1 MKGGF
6 GKFLTFILGLVVGV
20 LLVGGTIA
28 GVVYYAVAAV
38 SVNDVENY
46 TKQEFT
52 FIDKD
57 AEIRNKS
64 ILDIY
69 DMVKGGNIKETTVS
83 DAKRIF
89 GIDIIK
95 ILENSLE
102 ITVDDKSREM
112 LDAMKVADV
121 FKDNNLKVVL
131 NCFTLGDVLKKADID
146 TTSGLASKPIVQ
158 EHISEPVIDGFNA
171 LLKSLEINEMTIAE
185 MQYLLGVSFGA
196 GGVLDT
202 VANVKI
208 GDLNSAINNIKLEDV
223 LPDFDRDFYAEW
235 DYQNN
240 TAVLYRRSRAQFSP
254 KTLIAANGTSECFE
268 YVSNDK
274 KVSGETYYLLDADAG
289 TIKVS
294 DDGNWKLKAGAEL
307 PYFKNRYDKSG
318 NQNRFGI
325 AYVVPEDSH
334 GMTVTERYDADYST
348 KNESGLFY
356 YEYDFVT
363 ATEAGVEYFYRVGAA
378 VRTKIQDATGTEP
391 AKYAEIIEWRGYVET
406 TKADYFEAEPWKTY
420 GYSRDGKVTDEEL
433 REHPSTDSLARY
445 ALVHVGKSEPVL
457 KALADETLNTLD
469 GAIGDMKLGQVIE
482 ITDDSADILKKLKDS
497 KISEI
502 DKDVKNVK
510 VGDIMKVVSDTTAEK
525 ATDGAYI
532 ALPALSAGKEYSGTF
547 ITAKYRDKTVDE
559 DKTVFL
565 VKYKDG
571 LTGFGDRYNIT
582 EKASNRVVVELAK
595 KTIGELQTV
604 GIDDLINTARLSD
617 VMDIDGDVFVSGDDF
632 LSIPKEFVLDVDAKN
647 ENGFFRLAAK
657 GEKAEYK
664 RVYEGDG
671 NAVVKKLST
680 IGVNNIAARMD
691 AVVNSTLLKEVVKV
705 KERYK
710 LRVAT
715 AADTGRKKYISLT
728 DVYVDPVYEAT
739 EYAGTFNVGY
749 VDTDPDTDIKFVRA
763 RGTIEAGVTQY
774 VIVDKASS
782 GVLVGLQDKTIGTL
796 STGVDEV
803 VNGATLSDVLEI
815 DGKVYVKATG
825 FDAAVATSYDKIG
838 QHVAYYKDGN
848 LFLEAGYVR
857 NNNGDYVYLDK
868 EQDGTPVNDHI
879 KFGTLYNEHGVA
891 EANGAYFKYNGNLYK
906 LSDYKRYKFDGET
919 ATVYYACIYNG
930 ESDKILSKMATM
942 TVKDLADSGTMD
954 KIVKDMRIGDVMELN
969 DKNSVLY
976 GLGNSKIS
984 SIEAEVSDKIKVA
997 TLRDLNKWGNLGLK
1011 ETDDELKKK
1020 VYYNGATIEVGD
1032 MKAVEFL
1039 IFAIKALPTL

>member
-102 ITVDDKSREM
+102 ITVDDKSRET
-112 LDAMKVADV
+112 LGALKVADV
-121 FKDNNLKVVL
+121 FKDDNLKVVL
-131 NCFTLGDVLKKADID
+131 NCFTLGDVLKKTGID
-146 TTSGLASKPIVQ
+146 TTTGLASKPIVQ

-171 LLKSLEINEMTIAE
+171 LLKSLELNEMTIAE

-208 GDLNSAINNIKLEDV
+208 GDLNSAINNIKFEDV
-223 LPDFDRDFYAEW
+223 LPDFDRDLYTEW

-240 TAVLYRRSRAQFSP
+240 TAVLYRRSRAQFP
-254 KTLIAANGTSECFE
+254 QKTLIAANGTSEYFE

-294 DDGNWKLKAGAEL
+294 DAGNWKLKAGAEL

-363 ATEAGVEYFYRVGAA
+363 ATEAGIEYFYRVGAA

-406 TKADYFEAEPWKTY
+406 TKTDYFEAEPWKTY

-433 REHPSTDSLARY
+433 TEYSSTDSLVRY
-445 ALVHVGKSEPVL
+445 ALMHVGKSEPVL

-510 VGDIMKVVSDTTAEK
+510 VGDIMKVVSVTTAEK
-525 ATDGAYI
+525 ATDGEYI
-532 ALPALSAGKEYSGTF
+532 ALPALSAGKEYKGTF
-547 ITAKYRDKTVDE
+547 ITAKDGDKTVY
-559 DKTVFL
+559 L

-571 LTGFGDRYNIT
+571 LAGFGDRYNIT
-582 EKASNRVVVELAK
+582 EKASNGVVVALAD
-595 KTIGELQTV
+595 KTIGELQTA
-604 GIDDLINTARLSD
+604 GIDDLVNAARLSD
-617 VMDIDGDVFVSGDDF
+617 VMDVDGDVFV
-632 LSIPKEFVLDVDAKN
+632 LDSTADAKFILDEDANN
-647 ENGFFRLAAK
+647 ENGFFRLAAA
-657 GEKAEYK
+657 GETAEYK

-671 NAVVKKLST
+671 NAVIKKLST

-691 AVVNSTLLKEVVKV
+691 DVVNSTLLKEVVEV

-710 LRVAT
+710 LKVAT
-715 AADTGRKKYISLT
+715 AADIGNTSVRKYISLA
-728 DVYVDPVYEAT
+728 DVYAAPD
-739 EYAGTFNVGY
+739 YAGTFNVGY
-749 VDTDPDTDIKFVRA
+749 VETDPDTDIKFVRA
-763 RGTIEAGVTQY
+763 RGTIEASVTQY

-803 VNGATLSDVLEI
+803 VNRATLSDVLEI
-815 DGKVYVKATG
+815 DGKVYVKATD
-825 FDAAVATSYDKIG
+825 FDAAVATSYEKIG

-857 NNNGDYVYLDK
+857 NNNGDYVLLSSGYYKPTARFDK
-868 EQDGTPVNDHI
+868 TGGSYTSSPDGEWFQI
-879 KFGTLYNEHGVA
+879 GTEWHNM
-891 EANGAYFKYNGNLYK
+891 N
-906 LSDYKRYKFDGET
+906 DYKRFKFDGET
-919 ATVYYACIYNG
+919 ASGYYACIYDG

-969 DKNSVLY
+969 YKNSVLY

-984 SIEAEVSDKIKVA
+984 SIEAEVSDKIKDA

-1020 VYYNGATIEVGD
+1020 VYYNGATIEVGN

-1039 IFAIKALPTL
+1039 ILAIKALPPTL

>member
-102 ITVDDKSREM
+102 ITVDDKSRET
-112 LDAMKVADV
+112 LGALKVADV
-121 FKDNNLKVVL
+121 FKDDNLKVVL
-131 NCFTLGDVLKKADID
+131 NCFTLGDVLKKTGID
-146 TTSGLASKPIVQ
+146 TTTGLASKPIVQ

-208 GDLNSAINNIKLEDV
+208 GDLNSAINNIKFEDV
-223 LPDFDRDFYAEW
+223 LPDFDRDLYTEW

-240 TAVLYRRSRAQFSP
+240 TAVLYRRSRAQFP
-254 KTLIAANGTSECFE
+254 QKTLIAANGTSEYFE

-294 DDGNWKLKAGAEL
+294 DAGNWKLKAGAEL

-406 TKADYFEAEPWKTY
+406 TKADYFAAEPWKTY

-433 REHPSTDSLARY
+433 QEHPSTDSLARY
-445 ALVHVGKSEPVL
+445 ALMHVGKSEPVL

-510 VGDIMKVVSDTTAEK
+510 VGDIMKVVSVTTAEK
-525 ATDGAYI
+525 ATDGEYI
-532 ALPALSAGKEYSGTF
+532 ALPALSAGKEYKGTF
-547 ITAKYRDKTVDE
+547 ITAKDGDKTVY
-559 DKTVFL
+559 L

-571 LTGFGDRYNIT
+571 LAGFGDRYNIT
-582 EKASNRVVVELAK
+582 EKASNGVVVALAD
-595 KTIGELQTV
+595 KTIGELQTA
-604 GIDDLINTARLSD
+604 GIDDLVNTARLSD
-617 VMDIDGDVFVSGDDF
+617 VMDVDGDVFV
-632 LSIPKEFVLDVDAKN
+632 LDSTADAKFILDEDAHG
-647 ENGFFRLAAK
+647 ENGFFRLAAA
-657 GEKAEYK
+657 GETAEYK

-691 AVVNSTLLKEVVKV
+691 DVVNSTLLKEVVEV

-710 LRVAT
+710 LKVAT
-715 AADTGRKKYISLT
+715 AADIGNTSVRKYISLA
-728 DVYVDPVYEAT
+728 DVYAAP

-749 VDTDPDTDIKFVRA
+749 VETDPDTDIKFVRA
-763 RGTIEAGVTQY
+763 TGTIAASVTQY

-815 DGKVYVKATG
+815 DGKVYVKAAD
-825 FDAAVATSYDKIG
+825 FDAAVALSHDKIG

-857 NNNGDYVYLDK
+857 NNNGDYVLLSSGYYKPTARFDK
-868 EQDGTPVNDHI
+868 TGESYTSSPDGEWFQI
-879 KFGTLYNEHGVA
+879 GTEWHNM
-891 EANGAYFKYNGNLYK
+891 N
-906 LSDYKRYKFDGET
+906 DYKRFKFDGET
-919 ATVYYACIYNG
+919 ASGYYACIYDG

-969 DKNSVLY
+969 DTNSILY

-997 TLRDLNKWGNLGLK
+997 TLRELNTWGNLGLT
-1011 ETDDELKKK
+1011 EEELNKTVTGTTKK
-1020 VYYNGATIEVGD
+1020 VGD
-1032 MKAVEFL
+1032 MKAAEFL
-1039 IFAIKALPTL
+1039 KLAIQFATNP

>member
-69 DMVKGGNIKETTVS
+69 DMMKGGNIKETTVS

-102 ITVDDKSREM
+102 ITVDDKSRET
-112 LDAMKVADV
+112 LGAMKVADV

-131 NCFTLGDVLKKADID
+131 NCFTLGDVLKKTGID

-208 GDLNSAINNIKLEDV
+208 GDLNSAINNIKFEDV

-240 TAVLYRRSRAQFSP
+240 TAVLYRRSRAQFP
-254 KTLIAANGTSECFE
+254 QKTLIAANGTSEYFE

-510 VGDIMKVVSDTTAEK
+510 VGDIMKVVSVTTAEK

-532 ALPALSAGKEYSGTF
+532 ALPTLSEGKEYKGTF
-547 ITAKYRDKTVDE
+547 ITAKDGDKTVY
-559 DKTVFL
+559 L

-571 LTGFGDRYNIT
+571 LAWVGDRYNIT
-582 EKASNRVVVELAK
+582 EKASNGVVVALAD
-595 KTIGELQTV
+595 KTIGELQTA
-604 GIDDLINTARLSD
+604 GIDDLVNAARLSD
-617 VMDIDGDVFVSGDDF
+617 VMDVDGDVFV
-632 LSIPKEFVLDVDAKN
+632 LDSTADAKFILDLDAHG
-647 ENGFFRLAAK
+647 ENGFFRLAAA
-657 GEKAEYK
+657 GETAEYK

-671 NAVVKKLST
+671 NAVIKKLST

-691 AVVNSTLLKEVVKV
+691 NVVNSTLLKEVVEV

-715 AADTGRKKYISLT
+715 AADIGDISVRKYISLA
-728 DVYVDPVYEAT
+728 DVYEAP

-749 VDTDPDTDIKFVRA
+749 VETDPDTDIKFVRA
-763 RGTIEAGVTQY
+763 TGTIAASVTQY

-815 DGKVYVKATG
+815 DGRVYVKANNY
-825 FDAAVATSYDKIG
+825 AEAVANSVTG
-838 QHVAYYKDGN
+838 TAYYKDGN

-857 NNNGDYVYLDK
+857 NNNGDYVLLSSGYYK
-868 EQDGTPVNDHI
+868 PTSRFNKTGESYTSSSDGEWFQI
-879 KFGTLYNEHGVA
+879 GTEWHNM
-891 EANGAYFKYNGNLYK
+891 N
-906 LSDYKRYKFDGET
+906 DYKRYKFDGET
-919 ATVYYACIYNG
+919 ATVYYACIYEG

-942 TVKDLADSGTMD
+942 TVKDLADGGTMD

-969 DKNSVLY
+969 DTNSILY
-976 GLGNSKIS
+976 ELGNSKIS

>member
-102 ITVDDKSREM
+102 ITVDDKSRET
-112 LDAMKVADV
+112 LGAMKVADV

-131 NCFTLGDVLKKADID
+131 NCFTLGDVLKKTGID
-146 TTSGLASKPIVQ
+146 TTTGLASKPIVQ

-208 GDLNSAINNIKLEDV
+208 GDLNSAINNIKFEDV

-240 TAVLYRRSRAQFSP
+240 TAVLYRRSRAQFP
-254 KTLIAANGTSECFE
+254 QKTLIAANGTSEYFE

-294 DDGNWKLKAGAEL
+294 DAGNWKLKAGAEL

-318 NQNRFGI
+318 NQNRFGTE
-325 AYVVPEDSH
+325 YVVPEDSH

-433 REHPSTDSLARY
+433 REYPSTDSLARY

-510 VGDIMKVVSDTTAEK
+510 VGDIMKVVSVTTAEK

-532 ALPALSAGKEYSGTF
+532 ALPALSAGKEYKGTF
-547 ITAKYRDKTVDE
+547 ITAKDGDKTVY
-559 DKTVFL
+559 L

-571 LTGFGDRYNIT
+571 LIGFGDRYHIT
-582 EKASNRVVVELAK
+582 EKASNGVVVALAD
-595 KTIGELQTV
+595 KTIGELQTA
-604 GIDDLINTARLSD
+604 GIDDLVNAARLSD
-617 VMDIDGDVFVSGDDF
+617 VMDVDGDVFV
-632 LSIPKEFVLDVDAKN
+632 LDSTADAKFILDLDAHG

-657 GEKAEYK
+657 GEEAGYK

-691 AVVNSTLLKEVVKV
+691 NVVNSTLLKEVVKV

-715 AADTGRKKYISLT
+715 AADIGNTSVRKYISLA
-728 DVYVDPVYEAT
+728 DVYAAPD
-739 EYAGTFNVGY
+739 YAGTFNVGY
-749 VDTDPDTDIKFVRA
+749 VETDPDTDIKFVRA
-763 RGTIEAGVTQY
+763 TGTIAAGVTQY

-796 STGVDEV
+796 STGIDEV
-803 VNGATLSDVLEI
+803 VNRATLLDVLEI
-815 DGKVYVKATG
+815 DGRVYVKAN
-825 FDAAVATSYDKIG
+825 DYADAVALSNAKIG
-838 QHVAYYKDGN
+838 QPVAYYKEAK
-848 LFLEAGYVR
+848 LFLEADYIR
-857 NNNGDYVYLDK
+857 NNKGTYVFIDAKYY
-868 EQDGTPVNDHI
+868 
-879 KFGTLYNEHGVA
+879 KF
-891 EANGAYFKYNGNLYK
+891 GNLYK
-906 LSDYKRYKFDGET
+906 ETATGYVVDNDNGTHFLYEGNYYKIADYKRYNFDGET
-919 ATVYYACIYNG
+919 VTEFYACVYEG
-930 ESDKILSKMATM
+930 KTEKILAKMATM
-942 TVKDLADSGTMD
+942 TIQDLAKEGTME
-954 KIVKDMRIGDVMELN
+954 KVMNDMRLNEVMKIK
-969 DKNSVLY
+969 DSTSILY
-976 GLGNSKIS
+976 GLDNSKLS
-984 SIEAEVSDKIKVA
+984 SIEAEVTDKIKDA
-997 TLRDLNKWGNLGLK
+997 TLRELNNWGNLGLK

-1039 IFAIKALPTL
+1039 ILAIKALPTLP

>member
-102 ITVDDKSREM
+102 ITVDDKSRET
-112 LDAMKVADV
+112 LGAMKVADV

-131 NCFTLGDVLKKADID
+131 NCFTLGDVLKKTGID

-171 LLKSLEINEMTIAE
+171 LLKSLELNEMTIAE

-208 GDLNSAINNIKLEDV
+208 GDLNSAINNIKFEDV

-235 DYQNN
+235 NN
-240 TAVLYRRSRAQFSP
+240 TGAVLYKKESGGEIKLKQ
-254 KTLIAANGTSECFE
+254 LIEADGTSEFFKFVNTE
-268 YVSNDK
+268 AKDPAK
-274 KVSGETYYLLDADAG
+274 TYYKLNREEG

-294 DDGNWKLKAGAEL
+294 DDGNWELIKEL
-307 PYFKNRYDKSG
+307 PDFNNRYDISG
-318 NQNRFGI
+318 KRNRFGL
-325 AYVVPEDSH
+325 AYVVLVDDNQIKITKRYADRDCTVENED
-334 GMTVTERYDADYST
+334 GMYYFKYTKDAAGTNYRY
-348 KNESGLFY
+348 
-356 YEYDFVT
+356 
-363 ATEAGVEYFYRVGAA
+363 GAA
-378 VRTKIQDATGTEP
+378 IRTKIEGTDP
-391 AKYAEIIEWRGYVET
+391 AQYKEVIEWRGYVEATDGFVNT
-406 TKADYFEAEPWKTY
+406 TPETY
-420 GYSRDGKVTDEEL
+420 GYSSPAQYEKEEL
-433 REHPSTDSLARY
+433 VKQEPPDLIIC

-482 ITDDSADILKKLKDS
+482 ITDASADILKKLKDS

-510 VGDIMKVVSDTTAEK
+510 VGDIMKVVSVTTAEK

-532 ALPALSAGKEYSGTF
+532 ALPALSEGKEYKGTF
-547 ITAKYRDKTVDE
+547 ITAKYRDKTIDE

-565 VKYKDG
+565 VKYKKG
-571 LTGFGDRYNIT
+571 LAGFGDRYNIT
-582 EKASNRVVVELAK
+582 EKASNGVVVALAD
-595 KTIGELQTV
+595 KTIGELQTA
-604 GIDDLINTARLSD
+604 GIDDLVNDALLYD
-617 VMDIDGDVFVSGDDF
+617 VMDIDGDVFVEDTTG
-632 LSIPKEFVLDVDAKN
+632 EFVLDVDTAGK
-647 ENGFFRLAAK
+647 NGFFRLAQT
-657 GEKAEYK
+657 GEIATHK
-664 RVYEGDG
+664 RVYEGAS

-691 AVVNSTLLKEVVKV
+691 NVVNSTLLKEVVEV

-715 AADTGRKKYISLT
+715 ATDIGNTSVRKYISLA
-728 DVYVDPVYEAT
+728 DVYAAP

-749 VDTDPDTDIKFVRA
+749 VESDPNTDIKFVRA
-763 RGTIEAGVTQY
+763 RGSIAAGVTQY

-815 DGKVYVKATG
+815 DGKVYVKAAD
-825 FDAAVATSYDKIG
+825 FDAAVALSYDKIG

-868 EQDGTPVNDHI
+868 EQDGTPVGDHI

-891 EANGAYFKYNGNLYK
+891 EADGAYFKYNGNLYK
-906 LSDYKRYKFDGET
+906 LSDYKRFKFDGET
-919 ATVYYACIYNG
+919 ATEYYACIYNG

-984 SIEAEVSDKIKVA
+984 SIEAEVTDKIKDA
-997 TLRDLNKWGNLGLK
+997 TLRELNAWGNLGLTEEELNKTVK
-1011 ETDDELKKK
+1011 ET
-1020 VYYNGATIEVGD
+1020 TIKVGD
-1032 MKAVEFL
+1032 MKAADF
-1039 IFAIKALPTL
+1039 IRIAIRFATE

>member
-102 ITVDDKSREM
+102 ITVDDKSRET
-112 LDAMKVADV
+112 LGALKVADV
-121 FKDNNLKVVL
+121 FKDDNLKVVL
-131 NCFTLGDVLKKADID
+131 NCFTLGDVLKKTGID
-146 TTSGLASKPIVQ
+146 TTTGLASKPIVQ

-171 LLKSLEINEMTIAE
+171 LLKSLELNEMTIAE

-208 GDLNSAINNIKLEDV
+208 GDLNSAINNIKFEDV

-235 DYQNN
+235 DN
-240 TAVLYRRSRAQFSP
+240 TGAVLYKKESGGEIKLKQ
-254 KTLIAANGTSECFE
+254 LIEADGTSEFFKFVNTE
-268 YVSNDK
+268 AKDPAK
-274 KVSGETYYLLDADAG
+274 TYYKLNREEG

-294 DDGNWKLKAGAEL
+294 DDGNWELIKEL
-307 PYFKNRYDKSG
+307 PDFNNRYDISG
-318 NQNRFGI
+318 KRNRFGL
-325 AYVVPEDSH
+325 AYVVLVDDNQIKITKRYADRDCTVENED
-334 GMTVTERYDADYST
+334 GMYYFKYTKDAAGTNYRY
-348 KNESGLFY
+348 
-356 YEYDFVT
+356 
-363 ATEAGVEYFYRVGAA
+363 GAA

-433 REHPSTDSLARY
+433 TEYSSTDSLVRY
-445 ALVHVGKSEPVL
+445 ALMHVGKSEPVL

-510 VGDIMKVVSDTTAEK
+510 VGDIMKVVSVTTAEK

-532 ALPALSAGKEYSGTF
+532 ALPALPAGKEYKGTF
-547 ITAKYRDKTVDE
+547 ITAKDGDKTVY
-559 DKTVFL
+559 L

-571 LTGFGDRYNIT
+571 LAFTGDRYNIT
-582 EKASNRVVVELAK
+582 EKASNGVVVALSE
-595 KTIGELQTV
+595 KTIGELQTA
-604 GIDDLINTARLSD
+604 GIDDLVNTARLSD
-617 VMDIDGDVFVSGDDF
+617 VMDIDGDVFV
-632 LSIPKEFVLDVDAKN
+632 LDSTADAKFILDLDAHD
-647 ENGFFRLAAK
+647 ENGFFRLAAA
-657 GEKAEYK
+657 GETAEYKYK

-671 NAVVKKLST
+671 NAVIKKLST

-691 AVVNSTLLKEVVKV
+691 DVVNSTLLKEVVEV

-710 LRVAT
+710 LSVAT
-715 AADTGRKKYISLT
+715 EAQKDDTSVRKYISLT
-728 DVYVDPVYEAT
+728 DVYAAT

-749 VDTDPDTDIKFVRA
+749 VETDPDTDIKFVRA
-763 RGTIEAGVTQY
+763 TGTIATSVTQY

-815 DGKVYVKATG
+815 DGKVYVKATD
-825 FDAAVATSYDKIG
+825 FDAAVATSHEKIG

-891 EANGAYFKYNGNLYK
+891 EADGAYFKYNGTLYK

-919 ATVYYACIYNG
+919 AAEYYACIYNG

-997 TLRDLNKWGNLGLK
+997 TLRELNTWGNLGMS
-1011 ETDDELKKK
+1011 ETMLDE
-1020 VYYNGATIEVGD
+1020 
-1032 MKAVEFL
+1032 
-1039 IFAIKALPTL
+1039 IKAANGGKDLTAREFFKGLNARFVDGKLEIYFKFE

>member
-102 ITVDDKSREM
+102 ITVDDKSREA
-112 LDAMKVADV
+112 LGALKVADV
-121 FKDNNLKVVL
+121 FKDDNLKVVL
-131 NCFTLGDVLKKADID
+131 NCFTLGDVLKKTGID
-146 TTSGLASKPIVQ
+146 TTTGLASKPIVQ

-208 GDLNSAINNIKLEDV
+208 GDLNSAINNIKFEDV
-223 LPDFDRDFYAEW
+223 LPDFDRDLYTEW

-240 TAVLYRRSRAQFSP
+240 TAVLYRRSRAQFP
-254 KTLIAANGTSECFE
+254 QKTLIAANGTSEYFE

-294 DDGNWKLKAGAEL
+294 DAGNWKLKAGAEL

-363 ATEAGVEYFYRVGAA
+363 ATEAGIEYFYRVGAA

-433 REHPSTDSLARY
+433 RDHPSTDSLARY
-445 ALVHVGKSEPVL
+445 ALMHVGKSEPVL

-510 VGDIMKVVSDTTAEK
+510 VGDIMKVVSVTTAEK

-532 ALPALSAGKEYSGTF
+532 ALPALSAGKEYKGTF
-547 ITAKYRDKTVDE
+547 ITAKDGDKTVY
-559 DKTVFL
+559 L

-571 LTGFGDRYNIT
+571 LAGFGDRYNIT
-582 EKASNRVVVELAK
+582 EKASNGVVVALSE
-595 KTIGELQTV
+595 KTIGELQTA

-617 VMDIDGDVFVSGDDF
+617 VMDVDGDVFV
-632 LSIPKEFVLDVDAKN
+632 LDSTADAKFILDEDANN
-647 ENGFFRLAAK
+647 ENGFFRLAAA
-657 GEKAEYK
+657 GETAEYK

-691 AVVNSTLLKEVVKV
+691 NVVNSTLLKEVIEV

-710 LRVAT
+710 LKVAT
-715 AADTGRKKYISLT
+715 AADIGNTSVRKYISLA
-728 DVYVDPVYEAT
+728 DVYAAPD
-739 EYAGTFNVGY
+739 YAGTFNVGY
-749 VDTDPDTDIKFVRA
+749 VETDPDTDIKFVRA
-763 RGTIEAGVTQY
+763 RGTIEASVTQY

-803 VNGATLSDVLEI
+803 VNRATLSDVLEI
-815 DGKVYVKATG
+815 DGKVYVKAAD
-825 FDAAVATSYDKIG
+825 FDAAVATSHDKIG

-848 LFLEAGYVR
+848 LFLEAGYIR
-857 NNNGDYVYLDK
+857 NNNGDYVLLSSGYYKPTARFDK
-868 EQDGTPVNDHI
+868 TGGSYTSSPDGEWFQI
-879 KFGTLYNEHGVA
+879 GTEWHNM
-891 EANGAYFKYNGNLYK
+891 N
-906 LSDYKRYKFDGET
+906 DYKRFKFDGET
-919 ATVYYACIYNG
+919 AAEYYACIYEG

-942 TVKDLADSGTMD
+942 TVQDLADSGTMD

-969 DKNSVLY
+969 DKNSILY

-997 TLRDLNKWGNLGLK
+997 TLRELNAWGNLGLT
-1011 ETDDELKKK
+1011 EAELNK
-1020 VYYNGATIEVGD
+1020 TIAGVPIGN
-1032 MKAVEFL
+1032 MKAVEF
-1039 IFAIKALPTL
+1039 IRYVISTLP

>member
-102 ITVDDKSREM
+102 ITVDDKSRET
-112 LDAMKVADV
+112 LGAMKVADV

-131 NCFTLGDVLKKADID
+131 NCFTLGDVLKKTGID

-208 GDLNSAINNIKLEDV
+208 GDLNSAINDIKFEDV

-235 DYQNN
+235 DN
-240 TAVLYRRSRAQFSP
+240 TGAVLYKKESGGEIKLKQ
-254 KTLIAANGTSECFE
+254 LIEADGTSEFFKFVNTE
-268 YVSNDK
+268 AKDPAK
-274 KVSGETYYLLDADAG
+274 TYYKLNREEG

-294 DDGNWKLKAGAEL
+294 DDGNWELIKEL
-307 PYFKNRYDKSG
+307 PDFNNRYDISG
-318 NQNRFGI
+318 KRNRFGL
-325 AYVVPEDSH
+325 AYVVLVDDNQIKITKRYADRDCTVENED
-334 GMTVTERYDADYST
+334 GMYYFKYTKDAAGTNYRY
-348 KNESGLFY
+348 
-356 YEYDFVT
+356 
-363 ATEAGVEYFYRVGAA
+363 GAA
-378 VRTKIQDATGTEP
+378 IRTKIEGTDP
-391 AKYAEIIEWRGYVET
+391 AQYKEVIEWRGYVEATDGFVNT
-406 TKADYFEAEPWKTY
+406 TPETY
-420 GYSRDGKVTDEEL
+420 GYSSPAQYEKEEL
-433 REHPSTDSLARY
+433 VKQETPDLIIC

-510 VGDIMKVVSDTTAEK
+510 VGDIMKVVSVTTAEK

-532 ALPALSAGKEYSGTF
+532 ALPVLSEGKEYEGTF
-547 ITAKYRDKTVDE
+547 IDAKDG

-565 VKYKDG
+565 VKYKKG
-571 LTGFGDRYNIT
+571 LAFTGDRYNI
-582 EKASNRVVVELAK
+582 EKASNRVVVALAD
-595 KTIGELQTV
+595 KTIGELQTA

-617 VMDIDGDVFVSGDDF
+617 VMDVDGDVFV
-632 LSIPKEFVLDVDAKN
+632 LDSTADAKFILDEDAHG
-647 ENGFFRLAAK
+647 ENGFFRLAQT
-657 GEKAEYK
+657 GETATHK
-664 RVYEGDG
+664 RVYEGAS

-691 AVVNSTLLKEVVKV
+691 DVVNNTLLKEVVKV

-715 AADTGRKKYISLT
+715 AADIGNTSVRKYISLT
-728 DVYVDPVYEAT
+728 DVYAALD
-739 EYAGTFNVGY
+739 YAGTFNVGY
-749 VDTDPDTDIKFVRA
+749 VETDPDTDIKFVRA
-763 RGTIEAGVTQY
+763 TGTIAAGVTQY

-815 DGKVYVKATG
+815 DGKVYVKATD
-825 FDAAVATSYDKIG
+825 FDAAVALSYAKIG

-879 KFGTLYNEHGVA
+879 KFGTLYNEHGV
-891 EANGAYFKYNGNLYK
+891 EETNGAYFKYNGNLYK
-906 LSDYKRYKFDGET
+906 LSDYKRFKFDGET
-919 ATVYYACIYNG
+919 AAEYYACIYNG

-984 SIEAEVSDKIKVA
+984 SIEAEVSDKIKKA
-997 TLRDLNKWGNLGLK
+997 TLRDLNKWGNLGMS
-1011 ETDDELKKK
+1011 E
-1020 VYYNGATIEVGD
+1020 ATLD
-1032 MKAVEFL
+1032 
-1039 IFAIKALPTL
+1039 AIKAANGNEDLTASEFFKGLKVGVDATGKPIIYFSLS

>member
-38 SVNDVENY
+38 SVNDVEKY

-102 ITVDDKSREM
+102 ITVDDKSRETIGA
-112 LDAMKVADV
+112 LKVADV
-121 FKDNNLKVVL
+121 FKGDNLKVVL
-131 NCFTLGDVLKKADID
+131 NCFTLGDVLKKTGID
-146 TTSGLASKPIVQ
+146 TTTGLASKPIVQ

-208 GDLNSAINNIKLEDV
+208 GNLNSAINNIKFEDV
-223 LPDFDRDFYAEW
+223 LPDFDRDHYTMW
-235 DYQNN
+235 DSASGK
-240 TAVLYRRSRAQFSP
+240 AVRFSRTSNRFEVKSLFP
-254 KTLIAANGTSECFE
+254 DDGTSGFFE
-268 YVSNDK
+268 YVPTGN
-274 KVSGETYYLLDADAG
+274 KVSGETYYALDAEKG
-289 TIKVS
+289 IVKVS
-294 DDGNWKLKAGAEL
+294 EDGNWKLKAGAEL

-318 NQNRFGI
+318 NQNRFGTE
-325 AYVVPEDSH
+325 YVVPEDS
-334 GMTVTERYDADYST
+334 GMTVTERFSDNACTVSD
-348 KNESGLFY
+348 ESGLFY
-356 YEYDFVT
+356 YKY
-363 ATEAGVEYFYRVGAA
+363 TENASGDYYRVGAA

-433 REHPSTDSLARY
+433 REYKSTDSLARY

-482 ITDDSADILKKLKDS
+482 ITDASADILKKLKDS

-510 VGDIMKVVSDTTAEK
+510 VGDIMKVVSVTTAVK
-525 ATDGAYI
+525 AEEGEYI
-532 ALPALSAGKEYSGTF
+532 ALPARSDGKKYEGTF
-547 ITAKYRDKTVDE
+547 IEAKDGDKDVY
-559 DKTVFL
+559 L
-565 VKYKDG
+565 VKHKKG
-571 LTGFGDRYNIT
+571 LAFTGDRYNIK
-582 EKASNRVVVELAK
+582 EKASNGVVVELSK
-595 KTIGELQTV
+595 KTIGELQTA
-604 GIDDLINTARLSD
+604 GIDDIINAARLSE
-617 VMDIDGDVFVSGDDF
+617 VMDIDGDVFV
-632 LSIPKEFVLDVDAKN
+632 LDSTADAKFILDLDENN
-647 ENGFFRLAAK
+647 ENGFFRLAAA
-657 GEKAEYK
+657 GETAEYKYK

-671 NAVVKKLST
+671 NAVVKKLAT

-691 AVVNSTLLKEVVKV
+691 DVVNRTLLKEVVKV

-710 LRVAT
+710 LKVAT
-715 AADTGRKKYISLT
+715 EADKVNTSVRKYISLT
-728 DVYVDPVYEAT
+728 DVYAAPEAT

-749 VDTDPDTDIKFVRA
+749 VEDAPDKDIKFVRA
-763 RGTIEAGVTQY
+763 TGSIAEGVTQY
-774 VIVDKASS
+774 VIADKASS
-782 GVLVGLQDKTIGTL
+782 GVLVGLQDKTIGDL

-815 DGKVYVKATG
+815 DGRVYVKANNYA
-825 FDAAVATSYDKIG
+825 DAVANSVTG
-838 QHVAYYKDGN
+838 TAYYKDVN

-857 NNNGDYVYLDK
+857 NNNGDYVLLSSGYYK
-868 EQDGTPVNDHI
+868 PTSRFNKTGESYTSSSDGEWFQIGTEWHNMNDYQR
-879 KFGTLYNEHGVA
+879 YN
-891 EANGAYFKYNGNLYK
+891 
-906 LSDYKRYKFDGET
+906 FDGET
-919 ATVYYACIYNG
+919 AAEYYACIYEG

-969 DKNSVLY
+969 DTNSILY
-976 GLGNSKIS
+976 GLGTSKIS

>member
-102 ITVDDKSREM
+102 ITVDDKSRET
-112 LDAMKVADV
+112 LGALKVADV
-121 FKDNNLKVVL
+121 FKDDNLKVVL
-131 NCFTLGDVLKKADID
+131 NCFTLGDVLKKTGID

-208 GDLNSAINNIKLEDV
+208 GDLNSAINNIKFEDV
-223 LPDFDRDFYAEW
+223 LPDFDRDLYTEW

-240 TAVLYRRSRAQFSP
+240 TAVLYRRSRAQFP
-254 KTLIAANGTSECFE
+254 QKTLIAANGTSEYFE

-363 ATEAGVEYFYRVGAA
+363 ATETGIEYFYRVGAA

-406 TKADYFEAEPWKTY
+406 TKADYFAAEPWKTY

-433 REHPSTDSLARY
+433 QEHPSTDSLARY
-445 ALVHVGKSEPVL
+445 ALMHVGKSEPVL

-510 VGDIMKVVSDTTAEK
+510 VGDIMKVVSVTTAEK
-525 ATDGAYI
+525 ATDGEYI
-532 ALPALSAGKEYSGTF
+532 ALPALSAGKEYKGTF
-547 ITAKYRDKTVDE
+547 ITAKDGDKTVY
-559 DKTVFL
+559 L

-571 LTGFGDRYNIT
+571 LAGFGDRYNIT
-582 EKASNRVVVELAK
+582 EKASNGVVIALAD
-595 KTIGELQTV
+595 KTIGELQTA

-617 VMDIDGDVFVSGDDF
+617 VMDVDGDVFV
-632 LSIPKEFVLDVDAKN
+632 LDSTADAKFILDEDANN
-647 ENGFFRLAAK
+647 ENGFFRLAAA
-657 GEKAEYK
+657 GETAEYK

-691 AVVNSTLLKEVVKV
+691 DVVNSTLLKEVVEV

-710 LRVAT
+710 LKVAT
-715 AADTGRKKYISLT
+715 AADKGNTSVRKYISLA
-728 DVYVDPVYEAT
+728 DVYAAP

-749 VDTDPDTDIKFVRA
+749 VETDPDTDIKFVRA
-763 RGTIEAGVTQY
+763 TGTIAASVTQY

-815 DGKVYVKATG
+815 DGKVYVKATD
-825 FDAAVATSYDKIG
+825 FDAAVALSHDKIG

-857 NNNGDYVYLDK
+857 NNNGNYVLLSSGYYKPTARFDK
-868 EQDGTPVNDHI
+868 TGGSYTSSPDGEWFQI
-879 KFGTLYNEHGVA
+879 GTEWHNM
-891 EANGAYFKYNGNLYK
+891 N
-906 LSDYKRYKFDGET
+906 DYKRFKFDGET
-919 ATVYYACIYNG
+919 AAEYYACIYDG

-942 TVKDLADSGTMD
+942 TVQDLADSGTMD

-969 DKNSVLY
+969 DKNSILY

-997 TLRDLNKWGNLGLK
+997 TLRELNAWGNLGMS
-1011 ETDDELKKK
+1011 ETTLD
-1020 VYYNGATIEVGD
+1020 
-1032 MKAVEFL
+1032 
-1039 IFAIKALPTL
+1039 AIKVANGGEDLTASEFFKGLNARFVDGKLEIYFKFE

>member
-102 ITVDDKSREM
+102 ITVDDKSRET
-112 LDAMKVADV
+112 LGALKVADV
-121 FKDNNLKVVL
+121 FKDDNLKVVL
-131 NCFTLGDVLKKADID
+131 NCFTLGDVLKKTGID
-146 TTSGLASKPIVQ
+146 TTTGLASKPIVQ

-208 GDLNSAINNIKLEDV
+208 GDLNSAINNIKFEDV
-223 LPDFDRDFYAEW
+223 LPDFDRDLYTEW

-240 TAVLYRRSRAQFSP
+240 TAVLYRRSRAQFP
-254 KTLIAANGTSECFE
+254 QKTLIAANGTSEYFE

-294 DDGNWKLKAGAEL
+294 DAGNWKLKAGAEL

-433 REHPSTDSLARY
+433 QEHPSTDSLARY
-445 ALVHVGKSEPVL
+445 ALMHVGKSEPVL

-510 VGDIMKVVSDTTAEK
+510 VGDIMKVVSVTTAEK
-525 ATDGAYI
+525 ATDGEYI
-532 ALPALSAGKEYSGTF
+532 ALPALSAGKEYKGTF
-547 ITAKYRDKTVDE
+547 ITAKEGDKTVY
-559 DKTVFL
+559 L

-571 LTGFGDRYNIT
+571 LAGFGDRYNIT
-582 EKASNRVVVELAK
+582 EKASNGVVVALSE
-595 KTIGELQTV
+595 KTIGELQTA
-604 GIDDLINTARLSD
+604 GIDDLVNAARLSD
-617 VMDIDGDVFVSGDDF
+617 VMDVDGDVFV
-632 LSIPKEFVLDVDAKN
+632 LDSTADAKFILDDDAHG
-647 ENGFFRLAAK
+647 ENGFFRLAAA
-657 GEKAEYK
+657 GEEAEYK

-691 AVVNSTLLKEVVKV
+691 DVVNSTLLKEVVKV

-715 AADTGRKKYISLT
+715 AAEIDNTSVRKYISLA
-728 DVYVDPVYEAT
+728 DVYAAPD
-739 EYAGTFNVGY
+739 YAGTFNVGY
-749 VDTDPDTDIKFVRA
+749 VETDPDTDIKFVRA
-763 RGTIEAGVTQY
+763 RGTIAAGVTQY

-815 DGKVYVKATG
+815 DGKVYVKAAD
-825 FDAAVATSYDKIG
+825 FDAAVALSYAKIG

-857 NNNGDYVYLDK
+857 NNNGDYVLLSSGYYKPTARFDK
-868 EQDGTPVNDHI
+868 TGESYTSSPDGEWFQI
-879 KFGTLYNEHGVA
+879 GTEWHNM
-891 EANGAYFKYNGNLYK
+891 N
-906 LSDYKRYKFDGET
+906 DYKRYNFDGET
-919 ATVYYACIYNG
+919 ASGYYACIYDG

-969 DKNSVLY
+969 DTNSILY

-997 TLRDLNKWGNLGLK
+997 TLRELNAWGNLGMS
-1011 ETDDELKKK
+1011 ETTLD
-1020 VYYNGATIEVGD
+1020 
-1032 MKAVEFL
+1032 
-1039 IFAIKALPTL
+1039 AIKVANGGEDLTASEFFKGLNARFVDGKLEIYFKFE

>member
-6 GKFLTFILGLVVGV
+6 GKFLTFILGIVVGV

-64 ILDIY
+64 IIDIY

-102 ITVDDKSREM
+102 ITVDDKSRET
-112 LDAMKVADV
+112 LGALKVADV
-121 FKDNNLKVVL
+121 FKDDNLKVVL
-131 NCFTLGDVLKKADID
+131 NCFTLGDVLKKTGID
-146 TTSGLASKPIVQ
+146 TTTGLASKPIVQ

-208 GDLNSAINNIKLEDV
+208 GDLNSAINNIKFEDV
-223 LPDFDRDFYAEW
+223 LPDFDRDLYTEW

-240 TAVLYRRSRAQFSP
+240 TAVLYRRSRAQFP
-254 KTLIAANGTSECFE
+254 QKTLIAANGTSEYFE

-294 DDGNWKLKAGAEL
+294 DAGNWKLKAGAEL

-433 REHPSTDSLARY
+433 TEYSSTDSLARY
-445 ALVHVGKSEPVL
+445 ALMHVGKSEPVL

-482 ITDDSADILKKLKDS
+482 ITDASADILKKLKDS

-510 VGDIMKVVSDTTAEK
+510 VGDIMKVVSVTTAEK
-525 ATDGAYI
+525 ATDGEYI
-532 ALPALSAGKEYSGTF
+532 ALPALSAGKEYKGTF
-547 ITAKYRDKTVDE
+547 ITAKDGDKTVY
-559 DKTVFL
+559 L

-571 LTGFGDRYNIT
+571 LASFGDRYNIR
-582 EKASNRVVVELAK
+582 EKASNGVVVALSE
-595 KTIGELQTV
+595 KTIGELQTA
-604 GIDDLINTARLSD
+604 GIDDLVNAARLSS

-632 LSIPKEFVLDVDAKN
+632 PSIPKEYVLDGTDR
-647 ENGFFRLAAK
+647 NGFFRLAAA
-657 GEKAEYK
+657 GETAEYK

-671 NAVVKKLST
+671 NAVIKKLST

-691 AVVNSTLLKEVVKV
+691 AVVNNTLLKEVVKV

-715 AADTGRKKYISLT
+715 AADIGNTSVRKYISLA
-728 DVYVDPVYEAT
+728 DVYAAP

-749 VDTDPDTDIKFVRA
+749 VETDPNTDIKFVRA
-763 RGTIEAGVTQY
+763 RGTIAASVTQY

-815 DGKVYVKATG
+815 DGKVYVKANNY
-825 FDAAVATSYDKIG
+825 AEAVANSVTG
-838 QHVAYYKDGN
+838 TAYYKDGN

-857 NNNGDYVYLDK
+857 NNNGDYVLLSSGYYK
-868 EQDGTPVNDHI
+868 PTSRFNKTGESYTSSSDGEWFQI
-879 KFGTLYNEHGVA
+879 GTEWHNM
-891 EANGAYFKYNGNLYK
+891 N
-906 LSDYKRYKFDGET
+906 DYKRFKFDGET
-919 ATVYYACIYNG
+919 ATEYYACIYDG

-969 DKNSVLY
+969 DTNSILY

-997 TLRDLNKWGNLGLK
+997 TLRELNTWGNLGMS
-1011 ETDDELKKK
+1011 E
-1020 VYYNGATIEVGD
+1020 ATLD
-1032 MKAVEFL
+1032 
-1039 IFAIKALPTL
+1039 AIKVANGDKDLKASEFFKGLNARFVDGKLEIYFKFE

>member
-38 SVNDVENY
+38 SVNDVEKY

-102 ITVDDKSREM
+102 ITVDDKSRET
-112 LDAMKVADV
+112 LGAMKVADV

-131 NCFTLGDVLKKADID
+131 NCFTLGDVLKKTGID
-146 TTSGLASKPIVQ
+146 TTTGLASKPIVQ

-208 GDLNSAINNIKLEDV
+208 GDLNSAINNIKFEDV

-235 DYQNN
+235 DN
-240 TAVLYRRSRAQFSP
+240 TGAVLYKKESGGEIKLKQ
-254 KTLIAANGTSECFE
+254 LIEADGTNEFFK
-268 YVSNDK
+268 YVNTEAKDPAK
-274 KVSGETYYLLDADAG
+274 TYYKLDREEG

-294 DDGNWKLKAGAEL
+294 DDGNWELIKEL
-307 PYFKNRYDKSG
+307 PDFNNRYDISG
-318 NQNRFGI
+318 KRNRFGL
-325 AYVVPEDSH
+325 AYVVLVDDNGIKITKRYADRDCTVENED
-334 GMTVTERYDADYST
+334 GMYYFKYTKDAAGTNYRY
-348 KNESGLFY
+348 
-356 YEYDFVT
+356 
-363 ATEAGVEYFYRVGAA
+363 GAA

-391 AKYAEIIEWRGYVET
+391 AKYAEIIEWRGYVEATDGFVNT
-406 TKADYFEAEPWKTY
+406 TPETY
-420 GYSRDGKVTDEEL
+420 GYSSPAQYEKEEL
-433 REHPSTDSLARY
+433 VKQETPDLIIC

-510 VGDIMKVVSDTTAEK
+510 VGDIMKVVSVTTAEK

-532 ALPALSAGKEYSGTF
+532 ALPALPEGKEYKGTF
-547 ITAKYRDKTVDE
+547 ITAKDGDKTVY
-559 DKTVFL
+559 L

-571 LTGFGDRYNIT
+571 LAGFGDSARYNII
-582 EKASNRVVVELAK
+582 EKASNGVVVALAD
-595 KTIGELQTV
+595 KTIGELQTA
-604 GIDDLINTARLSD
+604 GIDDLINTALLSS
-617 VMDIDGDVFVSGDDF
+617 VMDIDGDVFV
-632 LSIPKEFVLDVDAKN
+632 LDSTADAKFILDLDAHG
-647 ENGFFRLAAK
+647 ENGFFRLAAA
-657 GEKAEYK
+657 GETAEYK

-691 AVVNSTLLKEVVKV
+691 DVVNSTLLKEVVKV

-710 LRVAT
+710 LEVAT
-715 AADTGRKKYISLT
+715 AADIGNTSVRKYISLA
-728 DVYVDPVYEAT
+728 DVYAAP

-749 VDTDPDTDIKFVRA
+749 VETDPDTDIKFVRA
-763 RGTIEAGVTQY
+763 RGTIAAGVTQY

-815 DGKVYVKATG
+815 DGKVYVKATD
-825 FDAAVATSYDKIG
+825 FDAAVALSHEKIG

-868 EQDGTPVNDHI
+868 EKDGTPVNDHI

-906 LSDYKRYKFDGET
+906 LSDYKRFKFDGET
-919 ATVYYACIYNG
+919 AAEYYACIYEG

-997 TLRDLNKWGNLGLK
+997 TLRELNTWGNLGLT
-1011 ETDDELKKK
+1011 EEELNKT
-1020 VYYNGATIEVGD
+1020 VRGTTIKAGD
-1032 MKAVEFL
+1032 MKAADF
-1039 IFAIKALPTL
+1039 IRIAIRLATE

>member
-38 SVNDVENY
+38 SINDVEKY

-57 AEIRNKS
+57 AEIRSKS

-102 ITVDDKSREM
+102 ITVDDKSRET
-112 LDAMKVADV
+112 LGALKVADV
-121 FKDNNLKVVL
+121 FKDDNLKVVL
-131 NCFTLGDVLKKADID
+131 NCFTLGDVLKKTGID
-146 TTSGLASKPIVQ
+146 TTTGLASKPIVQ

-171 LLKSLEINEMTIAE
+171 LLKSLELNEMTIAE

-208 GDLNSAINNIKLEDV
+208 GDLNSAINNIKFEDV

-235 DYQNN
+235 DN
-240 TAVLYRRSRAQFSP
+240 TGAVLYKKESGGEIKLKQ
-254 KTLIAANGTSECFE
+254 LIEADGTSEFFKFVNTE
-268 YVSNDK
+268 AKDPAK
-274 KVSGETYYLLDADAG
+274 TYYKLNREEG

-294 DDGNWKLKAGAEL
+294 DDGNWELIKEL
-307 PYFKNRYDKSG
+307 PDFNNRYDISG
-318 NQNRFGI
+318 KRNRFGL
-325 AYVVPEDSH
+325 AYVVLVDDNQIKITKRYADRDCTIENED
-334 GMTVTERYDADYST
+334 GMYYFKYTKDAAGTNYRY
-348 KNESGLFY
+348 
-356 YEYDFVT
+356 
-363 ATEAGVEYFYRVGAA
+363 GAA
-378 VRTKIQDATGTEP
+378 IRTKIEGTDP
-391 AKYAEIIEWRGYVET
+391 AQYKEVIEWRGYVEATDGFVNT
-406 TKADYFEAEPWKTY
+406 TPETY
-420 GYSRDGKVTDEEL
+420 GYSSPAQYEKEEL
-433 REHPSTDSLARY
+433 VKQETPDLIIC

-510 VGDIMKVVSDTTAEK
+510 VGDIMKVVSVTTAEK

-532 ALPALSAGKEYSGTF
+532 ALPALSVGKEYKGTF
-547 ITAKYRDKTVDE
+547 ITAKDGDKTVY
-559 DKTVFL
+559 L

-571 LTGFGDRYNIT
+571 LVGFGDRYNIR
-582 EKASNRVVVELAK
+582 EKASNGVVVALAD
-595 KTIGELQTV
+595 KTIGELQTA
-604 GIDDLINTARLSD
+604 GIDDLINAARLSD
-617 VMDIDGDVFVSGDDF
+617 VMDVDGDVFV
-632 LSIPKEFVLDVDAKN
+632 LDSTADAKFILDEDAHG
-647 ENGFFRLAAK
+647 ENGFFRLAAA
-657 GEKAEYK
+657 GETAEYK

-691 AVVNSTLLKEVVKV
+691 DVVNSTLLKEVVEV

-710 LRVAT
+710 LKVAT
-715 AADTGRKKYISLT
+715 ATEIGDTSVRKYISLADVSAAT
-728 DVYVDPVYEAT
+728 D
-739 EYAGTFNVGY
+739 YAGTFNVGY
-749 VDTDPDTDIKFVRA
+749 VETDPDTDIKFVRA
-763 RGTIEAGVTQY
+763 TGTISEGVTQY

-803 VNGATLSDVLEI
+803 VNNAKLSDVLEI
-815 DGKVYVKATG
+815 DGKVYVKATD
-825 FDAAVATSYDKIG
+825 FDEAVATSYAKIG

-857 NNNGDYVYLDK
+857 NNNGDYVRLSS
-868 EQDGTPVNDHI
+868 G
-879 KFGTLYNEHGVA
+879 
-891 EANGAYFKYNGNLYK
+891 YFKPTSRFNKIGESYTSSPDGEWFQIGTEWHNMN
-906 LSDYKRYKFDGET
+906 DYKRYKFDGENEE
-919 ATVYYACIYNG
+919 YYACIYDG

-969 DKNSVLY
+969 DKNSILY

-984 SIEAEVSDKIKVA
+984 SIEAEVSDKIKDA
-997 TLRDLNKWGNLGLK
+997 TLRELNTWGNLGMS
-1011 ETDDELKKK
+1011 E
-1020 VYYNGATIEVGD
+1020 ATLD
-1032 MKAVEFL
+1032 
-1039 IFAIKALPTL
+1039 AIKVANGGEDLTASEFFKGLNVRFVDGKLEIYFKFE

>member
-102 ITVDDKSREM
+102 ITVDDKSRET
-112 LDAMKVADV
+112 LGAMKVADV
-121 FKDNNLKVVL
+121 FKGDNLKVVL
-131 NCFTLGDVLKKADID
+131 NCFTLGDVLKKTGID

-208 GDLNSAINNIKLEDV
+208 GDLNSAINDIKFEDV

-235 DYQNN
+235 NN
-240 TAVLYRRSRAQFSP
+240 TGAVLYKKESGGEIKLKQ
-254 KTLIAANGTSECFE
+254 LIEADGTSEFFKF
-268 YVSNDK
+268 VSTEAKDPAK
-274 KVSGETYYLLDADAG
+274 TYYKLNREEG

-294 DDGNWKLKAGAEL
+294 DDGNWELIKEL
-307 PYFKNRYDKSG
+307 PDFNNRYDISG
-318 NQNRFGI
+318 KRNRFGL
-325 AYVVPEDSH
+325 AYVVLVDDNQIKITKRYADKECTVENED
-334 GMTVTERYDADYST
+334 GMYYFKYTKDAAGTNYRY
-348 KNESGLFY
+348 
-356 YEYDFVT
+356 
-363 ATEAGVEYFYRVGAA
+363 GAA
-378 VRTKIQDATGTEP
+378 IRTKIEGTDP
-391 AKYAEIIEWRGYVET
+391 AQYKEVIEWRGYVEAT
-406 TKADYFEAEPWKTY
+406 DGFVNTAPETY
-420 GYSRDGKVTDEEL
+420 GYSSLAQYEKEEL
-433 REHPSTDSLARY
+433 VKQETPDLIIC

-510 VGDIMKVVSDTTAEK
+510 VGDIMKVVSVTTAEN

-532 ALPALSAGKEYSGTF
+532 ALPALSAGKEYKGTF
-547 ITAKYRDKTVDE
+547 ITAKDGDKTVY
-559 DKTVFL
+559 L

-571 LTGFGDRYNIT
+571 LAGFGDRYNIT
-582 EKASNRVVVELAK
+582 EKASNGVVVALAD
-595 KTIGELQTV
+595 KTIGELQTA
-604 GIDDLINTARLSD
+604 GIDDLVNAARLSD
-617 VMDIDGDVFVSGDDF
+617 VMDVDGDVFV
-632 LSIPKEFVLDVDAKN
+632 LDSTADAKFILDLDAHG
-647 ENGFFRLAAK
+647 ENGFFRLAAA
-657 GEKAEYK
+657 GETAEYK

-680 IGVNNIAARMD
+680 VGVNKIAARMD
-691 AVVNSTLLKEVVKV
+691 DVVNSTLLKEVVEV
-705 KERYK
+705 KERYELK
-710 LRVAT
+710 KAT
-715 AADTGRKKYISLT
+715 TDEIADNSIKKYFDLT
-728 DVYVDPVYEAT
+728 AIYGNAETVFEGA
-739 EYAGTFNVGY
+739 FNVGY
-749 VDTDPDTDIKFVRA
+749 DIEDSDKKDIRFVSVGDA
-763 RGTIEAGVTQY
+763 ALPAGTTQY
-774 VIVDKASS
+774 VIAKKASS

-796 STGVDEV
+796 STGIDEV
-803 VNGATLSDVLEI
+803 VNRATLLDVLEI
-815 DGKVYVKATG
+815 DGRVYVKAN
-825 FDAAVATSYDKIG
+825 DYADAVALSNAKIG
-838 QHVAYYKDGN
+838 QPVAYYKEAN
-848 LFLEAGYVR
+848 LFLEADYIR
-857 NNNGDYVYLDK
+857 NNKGTYVFIDAKYY
-868 EQDGTPVNDHI
+868 
-879 KFGTLYNEHGVA
+879 KF
-891 EANGAYFKYNGNLYK
+891 GNLYK
-906 LSDYKRYKFDGET
+906 ETATGYVVDNDNGTHFLYEGNYYKIADYKRYNFDGET
-919 ATVYYACIYNG
+919 VTEFYACVYEG
-930 ESDKILSKMATM
+930 KTEKILAKMATM
-942 TVKDLADSGTMD
+942 TIQDLAKEGTME
-954 KIVKDMRIGDVMELN
+954 KVMNDMRLNEVMKIK
-969 DKNSVLY
+969 DSTSILY
-976 GLGNSKIS
+976 GLDNSKLS
-984 SIEAEVSDKIKVA
+984 SIEAEVTDKIKDA
-997 TLRDLNKWGNLGLK
+997 TLRELNNWGNLGLK

-1039 IFAIKALPTL
+1039 ILAIKALPTLP

>member
-102 ITVDDKSREM
+102 ITVDDKSRET
-112 LDAMKVADV
+112 LGALKVADV
-121 FKDNNLKVVL
+121 FKDDNLKVVL
-131 NCFTLGDVLKKADID
+131 NCFTLGDVLKKTGID

-208 GDLNSAINNIKLEDV
+208 GDLNSAINNIKFEDV

-235 DYQNN
+235 DK
-240 TAVLYRRSRAQFSP
+240 TGAVLYKKESGGEIKLKQ
-254 KTLIAANGTSECFE
+254 LIEADGTSEFFKFVNTE
-268 YVSNDK
+268 AKDPAK
-274 KVSGETYYLLDADAG
+274 TYYKLNREEG

-294 DDGNWKLKAGAEL
+294 DDGNWELIKEL
-307 PYFKNRYDKSG
+307 PDFNNRYDISG
-318 NQNRFGI
+318 KRNRFGL
-325 AYVVPEDSH
+325 AYVVLVDDNQIKITKRYADRDCTVENED
-334 GMTVTERYDADYST
+334 GMYYFKYTKDAAGTNYRY
-348 KNESGLFY
+348 
-356 YEYDFVT
+356 
-363 ATEAGVEYFYRVGAA
+363 GAA
-378 VRTKIQDATGTEP
+378 IRTKIQDATGTEP

-433 REHPSTDSLARY
+433 TEYSSTDSLVRY
-445 ALVHVGKSEPVL
+445 ALMHVGKSEPVL

-510 VGDIMKVVSDTTAEK
+510 VGDIMKVVSVTTAEK

-532 ALPALSAGKEYSGTF
+532 ALPALPAGKEYKGTF
-547 ITAKYRDKTVDE
+547 ITAKDGDKTVY
-559 DKTVFL
+559 L

-571 LTGFGDRYNIT
+571 LAFTGDRYNIR
-582 EKASNRVVVELAK
+582 EKASNGVVVALSE
-595 KTIGELQTV
+595 KTIGELQTA
-604 GIDDLINTARLSD
+604 GIDDLVNAARLSD
-617 VMDIDGDVFVSGDDF
+617 VMDVDGDVFV
-632 LSIPKEFVLDVDAKN
+632 LDSTADAKFILDEEAHG
-647 ENGFFRLAAK
+647 ENGFFRLAAA
-657 GEKAEYK
+657 GDTAENKYK

-691 AVVNSTLLKEVVKV
+691 DVVNSTLLKEVVEV

-715 AADTGRKKYISLT
+715 EADKGNTSVRKYISLA
-728 DVYVDPVYEAT
+728 DVYAAP

-749 VDTDPDTDIKFVRA
+749 VETDPDTDIKFVRA
-763 RGTIEAGVTQY
+763 RGTIATGVTQY

-815 DGKVYVKATG
+815 DGKVYVKATD
-825 FDAAVATSYDKIG
+825 FDTAVATSHEKIG

-879 KFGTLYNEHGVA
+879 KFGTLYNEHGVE
-891 EANGAYFKYNGNLYK
+891 EADGAYFKYNGNLYK
-906 LSDYKRYKFDGET
+906 LSDYKRYNFDGET
-919 ATVYYACIYNG
+919 AAEYYACIYDG

-969 DKNSVLY
+969 DTNSILY

-997 TLRDLNKWGNLGLK
+997 TLRELNTWGNLGMS
-1011 ETDDELKKK
+1011 E
-1020 VYYNGATIEVGD
+1020 ATLD
-1032 MKAVEFL
+1032 
-1039 IFAIKALPTL
+1039 AIKVANGGEDLTASEFFKGLNARFVDGKLEIYFKFE

>member
-102 ITVDDKSREM
+102 ITVDDKSRET
-112 LDAMKVADV
+112 LGALKVADV
-121 FKDNNLKVVL
+121 FKDDNLKVVL
-131 NCFTLGDVLKKADID
+131 NCFTLGDVLKKTGID
-146 TTSGLASKPIVQ
+146 TTTGLASKPIVQ

-171 LLKSLEINEMTIAE
+171 LLKSLELNEMTIAE

-208 GDLNSAINNIKLEDV
+208 GDLNSAINNIKFEDV
-223 LPDFDRDFYAEW
+223 LPDFDRDLYTEW

-240 TAVLYRRSRAQFSP
+240 TAVLYRRSRAQFP
-254 KTLIAANGTSECFE
+254 QKTLIAANGTSEYFE

-348 KNESGLFY
+348 KNESGMFY

-406 TKADYFEAEPWKTY
+406 TKADYFAAEPWKTY

-433 REHPSTDSLARY
+433 QEHPSTDSLARY
-445 ALVHVGKSEPVL
+445 ALMHVGKSEPVL

-510 VGDIMKVVSDTTAEK
+510 VGDIMKVVSVTTAEK

-532 ALPALSAGKEYSGTF
+532 ALPALSAGKEYKGTF
-547 ITAKYRDKTVDE
+547 ITAKDGDKTIY
-559 DKTVFL
+559 L

-571 LTGFGDRYNIT
+571 LAGFGDRYNIT
-582 EKASNRVVVELAK
+582 EKASNGVVVALAD
-595 KTIGELQTV
+595 KTIGELQTA
-604 GIDDLINTARLSD
+604 GIDDLVNAARLSD
-617 VMDIDGDVFVSGDDF
+617 VMDVDGDVFV
-632 LSIPKEFVLDVDAKN
+632 LDSTADAKFILDLDAHG
-647 ENGFFRLAAK
+647 ENGFFRLAAA
-657 GEKAEYK
+657 GETAEYK

-671 NAVVKKLST
+671 NAVIKKLST

-691 AVVNSTLLKEVVKV
+691 DVVNSTLLKEVVEV

-710 LRVAT
+710 LKVAT
-715 AADTGRKKYISLT
+715 AADIGNTSVRKYISLA
-728 DVYVDPVYEAT
+728 DVYAAP

-749 VDTDPDTDIKFVRA
+749 VETDPDTDIKFVRA
-763 RGTIEAGVTQY
+763 RGTIAAGVTQY

-803 VNGATLSDVLEI
+803 VNRATLSDVLEI
-815 DGKVYVKATG
+815 DGKVYVKAAD
-825 FDAAVATSYDKIG
+825 FDAAVATSHDKIG

-857 NNNGDYVYLDK
+857 NNNGDYVLLSSGYYKPTARFDK
-868 EQDGTPVNDHI
+868 TGESYTSSPDGEWFQI
-879 KFGTLYNEHGVA
+879 GTEWHNM
-891 EANGAYFKYNGNLYK
+891 N
-906 LSDYKRYKFDGET
+906 DYKRYNFDGET
-919 ATVYYACIYNG
+919 ASEYYACIYDG

-969 DKNSVLY
+969 DTNSILY

-984 SIEAEVSDKIKVA
+984 SIEAEVSDKIKSQPCVI
-997 TLRDLNKWGNLGLK
+997 LI
-1011 ETDDELKKK
+1011 
-1020 VYYNGATIEVGD
+1020 NGAISECRKQRLTR
-1032 MKAVEFL
+1032 
-1039 IFAIKALPTL
+1039 

>member
-38 SVNDVENY
+38 SINDVEKY

-57 AEIRNKS
+57 AEIRSKS

-102 ITVDDKSREM
+102 ITVDDKSRET
-112 LDAMKVADV
+112 LGALKVADV
-121 FKDNNLKVVL
+121 FKDDNLKVVL
-131 NCFTLGDVLKKADID
+131 NCFTLGDVLKKTGID
-146 TTSGLASKPIVQ
+146 TTTGLASKPLVQ

-171 LLKSLEINEMTIAE
+171 LLKSLELNEMTIAE

-208 GDLNSAINNIKLEDV
+208 GDLNSAINNIKFEDV
-223 LPDFDRDFYAEW
+223 LPDFDRDYYAEW
-235 DYQNN
+235 DN
-240 TAVLYRRSRAQFSP
+240 TGAVLYKKESGGEIKLKQ
-254 KTLIAANGTSECFE
+254 LIEADGTSEFFKFVNTE
-268 YVSNDK
+268 AKDPAK
-274 KVSGETYYLLDADAG
+274 TYYKLNREEG

-294 DDGNWKLKAGAEL
+294 DDGNWELIKEL
-307 PYFKNRYDKSG
+307 PDFNNRYDISG
-318 NQNRFGI
+318 KRNRFGL
-325 AYVVPEDSH
+325 AYVVLVDDNQIKITKRYADRDCTIENED
-334 GMTVTERYDADYST
+334 GMYYFKYTKDAAGTNYRY
-348 KNESGLFY
+348 
-356 YEYDFVT
+356 
-363 ATEAGVEYFYRVGAA
+363 GAA
-378 VRTKIQDATGTEP
+378 IRTKIEGTDP
-391 AKYAEIIEWRGYVET
+391 AQYKEVIEWRGYVEATDGFVNT
-406 TKADYFEAEPWKTY
+406 TPETY
-420 GYSRDGKVTDEEL
+420 GYSSPAQYEKEEL
-433 REHPSTDSLARY
+433 VKQETPDLIIC

-510 VGDIMKVVSDTTAEK
+510 VGDIMKVVSVTTAEK

-532 ALPALSAGKEYSGTF
+532 ALPALSAGKEYKGTF
-547 ITAKYRDKTVDE
+547 ITAKDGDKDVY
-559 DKTVFL
+559 L

-571 LTGFGDRYNIT
+571 LVGFGDRYNIR
-582 EKASNRVVVELAK
+582 EKASNGVVVALAD
-595 KTIGELQTV
+595 KTIGELQTA
-604 GIDDLINTARLSD
+604 GIDDLINTALLSG
-617 VMDIDGDVFVSGDDF
+617 VMDIDGDVFVSD
-632 LSIPKEFVLDVDAKN
+632 STADAKFILDEDAHG
-647 ENGFFRLAAK
+647 ENGFFRLAAA
-657 GEKAEYK
+657 GETAEYK

-691 AVVNSTLLKEVVKV
+691 DVVNSTLLKEVVEV

-710 LRVAT
+710 LKVAT
-715 AADTGRKKYISLT
+715 ATEIGDTSVRKYISLADVSAAT
-728 DVYVDPVYEAT
+728 D
-739 EYAGTFNVGY
+739 YAGTFNVGY
-749 VDTDPDTDIKFVRA
+749 VETDPDTDIKFVRA
-763 RGTIEAGVTQY
+763 TGTISEGVTQY

-803 VNGATLSDVLEI
+803 VNNAKLSDVLEI
-815 DGKVYVKATG
+815 DGKVYVKATDFG
-825 FDAAVATSYDKIG
+825 AAVAISHDKIG
-838 QHVAYYKDGN
+838 QSVAYYKDGN

-857 NNNGDYVYLDK
+857 NNNGDYVRLSS
-868 EQDGTPVNDHI
+868 G
-879 KFGTLYNEHGVA
+879 
-891 EANGAYFKYNGNLYK
+891 YFKPTSRFNIIGGSYTSSPDGEWFQIGTEWHNMN
-906 LSDYKRYKFDGET
+906 DYKRYKFDGENEE
-919 ATVYYACIYNG
+919 YYACIYDG

-969 DKNSVLY
+969 DENSVLY

-984 SIEAEVSDKIKVA
+984 SIEAEVSDKIKDA
-997 TLRDLNKWGNLGLK
+997 TLRELNTWGNLGL
-1011 ETDDELKKK
+1011 TDEELNKTVKGTSIK
-1020 VYYNGATIEVGD
+1020 AGD
-1032 MKAVEFL
+1032 MKAADF
-1039 IFAIKALPTL
+1039 IRIAISLATE

>member
-38 SVNDVENY
+38 SINDVEKY

-102 ITVDDKSREM
+102 ITVDDKSRET
-112 LDAMKVADV
+112 LGALKVADV
-121 FKDNNLKVVL
+121 FKDDNLKVVL
-131 NCFTLGDVLKKADID
+131 NCFTLGDVLKKTGID
-146 TTSGLASKPIVQ
+146 TTTGLASKPIVQ

-171 LLKSLEINEMTIAE
+171 LLKSLELNEMTIAE

-208 GDLNSAINNIKLEDV
+208 GDLNSAINNIKFEDV

-235 DYQNN
+235 DN
-240 TAVLYRRSRAQFSP
+240 TGAVLYKKESGGEIKLKQ
-254 KTLIAANGTSECFE
+254 LIEADGTSEFFKFVNTE
-268 YVSNDK
+268 AKDPAK
-274 KVSGETYYLLDADAG
+274 TYYKLNREEG

-294 DDGNWKLKAGAEL
+294 DDGNWELIKEL
-307 PYFKNRYDKSG
+307 PDFNNRYDISG
-318 NQNRFGI
+318 KRNRFGL
-325 AYVVPEDSH
+325 AYVVLVDDNQIKITKRYADRDCTIENED
-334 GMTVTERYDADYST
+334 GMYYFKYTKDAAGTNYRY
-348 KNESGLFY
+348 
-356 YEYDFVT
+356 
-363 ATEAGVEYFYRVGAA
+363 GAA
-378 VRTKIQDATGTEP
+378 IRTKIEGTDP
-391 AKYAEIIEWRGYVET
+391 AQYKEVIEWRGYVEATDGFVNT
-406 TKADYFEAEPWKTY
+406 TPETY
-420 GYSRDGKVTDEEL
+420 GYSSPAQYEKEEL
-433 REHPSTDSLARY
+433 VKQETPDLIIC

-510 VGDIMKVVSDTTAEK
+510 VGDIMKVVSVTTAEK
-525 ATDGAYI
+525 ATDGEYI
-532 ALPALSAGKEYSGTF
+532 ALPALSAGKEYKGTF
-547 ITAKYRDKTVDE
+547 ITAKDGDKTVY
-559 DKTVFL
+559 L

-571 LTGFGDRYNIT
+571 LVGFGDRYNIR
-582 EKASNRVVVELAK
+582 EKASNGVVVALSE
-595 KTIGELQTV
+595 KTIGELQTA
-604 GIDDLINTARLSD
+604 GIDDLVNAARLSS
-617 VMDIDGDVFVSGDDF
+617 VMDIDGDVFV
-632 LSIPKEFVLDVDAKN
+632 LDSTAEAKYILDEDAHG
-647 ENGFFRLAAK
+647 ENGFFRLAAA
-657 GEKAEYK
+657 GETAEYKYK

-691 AVVNSTLLKEVVKV
+691 DVVNSTLLKEVVEV

-710 LRVAT
+710 LKVAT
-715 AADTGRKKYISLT
+715 ATEIGDTNVRKYISLT
-728 DVYVDPVYEAT
+728 DVYAAS

-749 VDTDPDTDIKFVRA
+749 VETDPGTDIKFVRA
-763 RGTIEAGVTQY
+763 TGTISEGVTQY

-803 VNGATLSDVLEI
+803 VNNAKLSDVLEI
-815 DGKVYVKATG
+815 DGKVYVKATD
-825 FDAAVATSYDKIG
+825 FDEAVATSYAKIG

-857 NNNGDYVYLDK
+857 NNNGDYVRLSS
-868 EQDGTPVNDHI
+868 G
-879 KFGTLYNEHGVA
+879 
-891 EANGAYFKYNGNLYK
+891 YFKPTSRFNKIGESYTSSPDGEWFQIGTEWHNMN
-906 LSDYKRYKFDGET
+906 DYKRYKFDGET
-919 ATVYYACIYNG
+919 AAEYYACIYEG

-969 DKNSVLY
+969 DKNSILY

-984 SIEAEVSDKIKVA
+984 SIEAEVSDKIKDA
-997 TLRDLNKWGNLGLK
+997 TLRELNTWGNLGMS
-1011 ETDDELKKK
+1011 E
-1020 VYYNGATIEVGD
+1020 ATLD
-1032 MKAVEFL
+1032 
-1039 IFAIKALPTL
+1039 AIKVANGGEDLTASEFFKGLNVRFVDGKLEIYFKFE

>member
-6 GKFLTFILGLVVGV
+6 GKFLTFILGIVVGV

-102 ITVDDKSREM
+102 ITVDDKSRET
-112 LDAMKVADV
+112 LGALKVADV
-121 FKDNNLKVVL
+121 FKDDNLKVVL
-131 NCFTLGDVLKKADID
+131 NCFTLGDVLKKTGID
-146 TTSGLASKPIVQ
+146 TTTGLASKPIVQ

-208 GDLNSAINNIKLEDV
+208 GDLNSAINNIKFEDV
-223 LPDFDRDFYAEW
+223 LPDFDRDLYTEW

-240 TAVLYRRSRAQFSP
+240 TAVLYRRSRAQFP
-254 KTLIAANGTSECFE
+254 QKTLIAANGTSEYFE

-363 ATEAGVEYFYRVGAA
+363 ATEAGIEYFYRVGAA

-433 REHPSTDSLARY
+433 TEYSSTDSLVRY
-445 ALVHVGKSEPVL
+445 ALMHVGKSEPVL

-510 VGDIMKVVSDTTAEK
+510 VGDIMKVVSVTTAEK

-532 ALPALSAGKEYSGTF
+532 ALPALPAGKEYKGTF
-547 ITAKYRDKTVDE
+547 ITAKDGDKTVY
-559 DKTVFL
+559 L

-571 LTGFGDRYNIT
+571 LAFTGDRYNIT
-582 EKASNRVVVELAK
+582 EKASNGVVVALSE
-595 KTIGELQTV
+595 KTIGELQTA
-604 GIDDLINTARLSD
+604 GIDDLVNAARLSS

-632 LSIPKEFVLDVDAKN
+632 PLIPKEYVLDGTDR
-647 ENGFFRLAAK
+647 NGFFRLAAA
-657 GEKAEYK
+657 GETAEYK

-691 AVVNSTLLKEVVKV
+691 NVVNSTLLKEVVEV

-710 LRVAT
+710 LKVAT
-715 AADTGRKKYISLT
+715 AADKGNTSVRKYISLA
-728 DVYVDPVYEAT
+728 DVYAAP

-749 VDTDPDTDIKFVRA
+749 VETDPDTDIKFVRA
-763 RGTIEAGVTQY
+763 TGTIAAGVTQY

-815 DGKVYVKATG
+815 DGKVYVKATD

-879 KFGTLYNEHGVA
+879 KFGTLYNEHGV
-891 EANGAYFKYNGNLYK
+891 EETDGAYFKYNGNLYK
-906 LSDYKRYKFDGET
+906 LSDYKRFKFDGET
-919 ATVYYACIYNG
+919 AAEYYACIYDG

-969 DKNSVLY
+969 DTNSILY

-997 TLRDLNKWGNLGLK
+997 TLRELNAWGNLGMS
-1011 ETDDELKKK
+1011 E
-1020 VYYNGATIEVGD
+1020 ATLD
-1032 MKAVEFL
+1032 
-1039 IFAIKALPTL
+1039 AIKVANGGEDLTASEFFKGLNARFVDGKLEIYFKFE

>member
-102 ITVDDKSREM
+102 ITVDDKSRET
-112 LDAMKVADV
+112 LGAMKVADV
-121 FKDNNLKVVL
+121 FKGDNLKVVL
-131 NCFTLGDVLKKADID
+131 NCFTLGDVLKKTGID
-146 TTSGLASKPIVQ
+146 TTTGLASKPIVQ

-208 GDLNSAINNIKLEDV
+208 GDLNSAINNIKFEDV
-223 LPDFDRDFYAEW
+223 LPDFDRDHYTMW
-235 DYQNN
+235 DSASGK
-240 TAVLYRRSRAQFSP
+240 AVRFSRTSNRFEVKSLFP
-254 KTLIAANGTSECFE
+254 DDGTSGFFE
-268 YVSNDK
+268 YVPTGN
-274 KVSGETYYLLDADAG
+274 KVSGETYYALDAEKG
-289 TIKVS
+289 IVKVS
-294 DDGNWKLKAGAEL
+294 EDGNWKLKAGAEL

-318 NQNRFGI
+318 NQNRFGTE
-325 AYVVPEDSH
+325 YVVPEDS
-334 GMTVTERYDADYST
+334 GMTVAERFSDNACTVSD
-348 KNESGLFY
+348 ESGLFY
-356 YEYDFVT
+356 YKY
-363 ATEAGVEYFYRVGAA
+363 TENASGDYYRVGAA

-433 REHPSTDSLARY
+433 QEHPSTDSLAKY
-445 ALVHVGKSEPVL
+445 ALMHVGKSEPVL

-510 VGDIMKVVSDTTAEK
+510 VGDIMKVVSDTTVEK
-525 ATDGAYI
+525 ATDDGAYI
-532 ALPALSAGKEYSGTF
+532 ALPALSEGKEYKGTF
-547 ITAKYRDKTVDE
+547 ITAKDGDKTVY
-559 DKTVFL
+559 L

-571 LTGFGDRYNIT
+571 LTGFGDRYNII
-582 EKASNRVVVELAK
+582 EKASNRVVVALAD
-595 KTIGELQTV
+595 KTIGELQTA

-617 VMDIDGDVFVSGDDF
+617 VMDIDGDVFV
-632 LSIPKEFVLDVDAKN
+632 LDSTADAKFILDLDAHG
-647 ENGFFRLAAK
+647 ENGFFRLAQT
-657 GEKAEYK
+657 GESATHK
-664 RVYEGDG
+664 RVYEGAS

-691 AVVNSTLLKEVVKV
+691 NVVNSTLLKEVVEV

-715 AADTGRKKYISLT
+715 AADIGNTSVRKYISLT
-728 DVYVDPVYEAT
+728 DVYAAP

-749 VDTDPDTDIKFVRA
+749 VESDPDTDIKFVRA
-763 RGTIEAGVTQY
+763 TGTIATSVTQY

-815 DGKVYVKATG
+815 DGKVYVKATD
-825 FDAAVATSYDKIG
+825 FDAAVALSYDKIG

-857 NNNGDYVYLDK
+857 NNSGDYVYLDK

-891 EANGAYFKYNGNLYK
+891 EADGAYFKYKGNLYK
-906 LSDYKRYKFDGET
+906 LSDYKRFKFDGET
-919 ATVYYACIYNG
+919 ATEYYACIYEG

-942 TVKDLADSGTMD
+942 TVQDLADSGTMD

-997 TLRDLNKWGNLGLK
+997 TLRDLNKWGNLGMS
-1011 ETDDELKKK
+1011 E
-1020 VYYNGATIEVGD
+1020 ATLD
-1032 MKAVEFL
+1032 
-1039 IFAIKALPTL
+1039 AIKAANGNEDLTASEFFKGLNARFVDKKLEIYFKFK

>member
-6 GKFLTFILGLVVGV
+6 GKFLTFILGIVVGV

-102 ITVDDKSREM
+102 ITVDDKSRET
-112 LDAMKVADV
+112 LGALKVADV
-121 FKDNNLKVVL
+121 FKDDNLKVVL
-131 NCFTLGDVLKKADID
+131 NCFTLGDVLKKTGID
-146 TTSGLASKPIVQ
+146 TTTGLASKPIVQ

-171 LLKSLEINEMTIAE
+171 LLKSLELNEMTIAE

-208 GDLNSAINNIKLEDV
+208 GDLNSAINNIKFEDV
-223 LPDFDRDFYAEW
+223 LPDFDRDLYTEW

-240 TAVLYRRSRAQFSP
+240 TAVLYRRSRAQFP
-254 KTLIAANGTSECFE
+254 QKTLIAANGTSEYFE

-294 DDGNWKLKAGAEL
+294 DAGNWKLKAGAEL

-318 NQNRFGI
+318 NQNRFGV
-325 AYVVPEDSH
+325 AYVVPVDKN
-334 GMTVTERYDADYST
+334 GMTVTERFSDNACTVSD
-348 KNESGLFY
+348 ESGLFY

-363 ATEAGVEYFYRVGAA
+363 ATEAGIEYFYRVGAA

-406 TKADYFEAEPWKTY
+406 TKTDYFEAEPWKTY

-433 REHPSTDSLARY
+433 QEHPSTDSLARY
-445 ALVHVGKSEPVL
+445 ALMHVGKSEPVL

-510 VGDIMKVVSDTTAEK
+510 VGDIMKVVSVTTAEK
-525 ATDGAYI
+525 ATDGEYI
-532 ALPALSAGKEYSGTF
+532 ALPALSAGKEYKGTF
-547 ITAKYRDKTVDE
+547 ITAKEGDKTVY
-559 DKTVFL
+559 L

-582 EKASNRVVVELAK
+582 E
-595 KTIGELQTV
+595 
-604 GIDDLINTARLSD
+604 
-617 VMDIDGDVFVSGDDF
+617 
-632 LSIPKEFVLDVDAKN
+632 
-647 ENGFFRLAAK
+647 
-657 GEKAEYK
+657 
-664 RVYEGDG
+664 
-671 NAVVKKLST
+671 
-680 IGVNNIAARMD
+680 
-691 AVVNSTLLKEVVKV
+691 
-705 KERYK
+705 
-710 LRVAT
+710 
-715 AADTGRKKYISLT
+715 
-728 DVYVDPVYEAT
+728 
-739 EYAGTFNVGY
+739 
-749 VDTDPDTDIKFVRA
+749 
-763 RGTIEAGVTQY
+763 
-774 VIVDKASS
+774 KASS

-815 DGKVYVKATG
+815 DGKVYVKAAD
-825 FDAAVATSYDKIG
+825 FDAAVATSHDKIG

-857 NNNGDYVYLDK
+857 NNNGDYVLLSSGYYKPTARFDK
-868 EQDGTPVNDHI
+868 TGGSYTSSPDGEWFQI
-879 KFGTLYNEHGVA
+879 GTEWHNM
-891 EANGAYFKYNGNLYK
+891 N
-906 LSDYKRYKFDGET
+906 DYKRFKFDGET
-919 ATVYYACIYNG
+919 AAEYYACIYDG

-969 DKNSVLY
+969 DTNSILY

-997 TLRDLNKWGNLGLK
+997 TLRELNAWGNLGMS
-1011 ETDDELKKK
+1011 E
-1020 VYYNGATIEVGD
+1020 ATLD
-1032 MKAVEFL
+1032 
-1039 IFAIKALPTL
+1039 AIKVANGGEDLTASEFFKGLNARFVDGKLEIYFKFE

>member
-102 ITVDDKSREM
+102 ITVDDKSRET
-112 LDAMKVADV
+112 LGALKVADV
-121 FKDNNLKVVL
+121 FKDDNLKVVL
-131 NCFTLGDVLKKADID
+131 NCFTLGDVLKKTGID
-146 TTSGLASKPIVQ
+146 TTTGLASKPIVQ

-208 GDLNSAINNIKLEDV
+208 GDLNSAINNIKFEDV
-223 LPDFDRDFYAEW
+223 LPDFDRDLYTEW

-240 TAVLYRRSRAQFSP
+240 TAVLYRRSRAQFP
-254 KTLIAANGTSECFE
+254 QKTLIAANGTSEYFE

-294 DDGNWKLKAGAEL
+294 DAGNWKLKAGAEL

-363 ATEAGVEYFYRVGAA
+363 ATETGIEYFYRVGAA

-433 REHPSTDSLARY
+433 RDHPSTDSLARY
-445 ALVHVGKSEPVL
+445 ALMHVGKSEPVL

-482 ITDDSADILKKLKDS
+482 ITDASADILKKLKDS

-510 VGDIMKVVSDTTAEK
+510 VGDIMKVVSVTTAEK
-525 ATDGAYI
+525 ATDGEYI
-532 ALPALSAGKEYSGTF
+532 ALPALSAGKEYKGTF
-547 ITAKYRDKTVDE
+547 ITAKEGDKTVY
-559 DKTVFL
+559 L

-571 LTGFGDRYNIT
+571 LAGFGDRYNIT
-582 EKASNRVVVELAK
+582 EKASNGVVVALAD
-595 KTIGELQTV
+595 KTIGELQTA
-604 GIDDLINTARLSD
+604 GIDDLVNAARLSD
-617 VMDIDGDVFVSGDDF
+617 VMDVDGDVFV
-632 LSIPKEFVLDVDAKN
+632 LDSTADAKFILDEDANN
-647 ENGFFRLAAK
+647 ENGFFRLAAA
-657 GEKAEYK
+657 GETAEYK

-691 AVVNSTLLKEVVKV
+691 DVVNSTLLKEVVEV

-710 LRVAT
+710 LKVAT
-715 AADTGRKKYISLT
+715 AADIGNTSVRKYISLA
-728 DVYVDPVYEAT
+728 DVYAAPD
-739 EYAGTFNVGY
+739 YAGTFNVGY
-749 VDTDPDTDIKFVRA
+749 VETDPDTDIKFVRA
-763 RGTIEAGVTQY
+763 RGTIEASVTQY

-815 DGKVYVKATG
+815 DGKVYVKATD
-825 FDAAVATSYDKIG
+825 FDAAVALSHDKIG

-857 NNNGDYVYLDK
+857 NNNGDYVLLSSGYYKPTARFDK
-868 EQDGTPVNDHI
+868 TGGSYTSSPDGEWFQI
-879 KFGTLYNEHGVA
+879 GTEWHNM
-891 EANGAYFKYNGNLYK
+891 N
-906 LSDYKRYKFDGET
+906 DYKRFKFDGET
-919 ATVYYACIYNG
+919 ATEYYACIYDG

-969 DKNSVLY
+969 DTNSILY

-997 TLRDLNKWGNLGLK
+997 TLRELNTWGNLGMS
-1011 ETDDELKKK
+1011 E
-1020 VYYNGATIEVGD
+1020 ATLD
-1032 MKAVEFL
+1032 
-1039 IFAIKALPTL
+1039 AIKVANGGEDLTASEFFKGLNARFVDGKLEIYFKFE

>member
-38 SVNDVENY
+38 SVNDVEKY

-102 ITVDDKSREM
+102 ITVDDKSRET
-112 LDAMKVADV
+112 LGAMKVADV

-131 NCFTLGDVLKKADID
+131 NCFTLGDVLKKTGID
-146 TTSGLASKPIVQ
+146 TTTGLASKPIVQ

-208 GDLNSAINNIKLEDV
+208 GDLNSAINSIKFEDV

-235 DYQNN
+235 NN
-240 TAVLYRRSRAQFSP
+240 TGAVLYKKESGGEIKLKQ
-254 KTLIAANGTSECFE
+254 LIEADGTSEFFKFVNTE
-268 YVSNDK
+268 AKDPAK
-274 KVSGETYYLLDADAG
+274 TYYKLNREEG

-294 DDGNWKLKAGAEL
+294 DDGNWELIKEL
-307 PYFKNRYDKSG
+307 PDFNNRYDISG
-318 NQNRFGI
+318 KRNRFGL
-325 AYVVPEDSH
+325 AYVELVDKNQIKITKRYADKDCTVENED
-334 GMTVTERYDADYST
+334 GMYYFKYTKDAAGTNYRY
-348 KNESGLFY
+348 
-356 YEYDFVT
+356 
-363 ATEAGVEYFYRVGAA
+363 GAA
-378 VRTKIQDATGTEP
+378 IRTKIEGTDP
-391 AKYAEIIEWRGYVET
+391 AQYKEVIEWRGYVEATDGFVNT
-406 TKADYFEAEPWKTY
+406 TPETY
-420 GYSRDGKVTDEEL
+420 GYSSLAQYEKEEL
-433 REHPSTDSLARY
+433 VKQETPDLIIC

-457 KALADETLNTLD
+457 KELADETLNTLD

-510 VGDIMKVVSDTTAEK
+510 VGDIMKVVSVTTAEK

-532 ALPALSAGKEYSGTF
+532 ALPALSAGKEYKGTF
-547 ITAKYRDKTVDE
+547 ITAKDGDKTVY
-559 DKTVFL
+559 L

-571 LTGFGDRYNIT
+571 LAGFGDRYNIT
-582 EKASNRVVVELAK
+582 EKASNGVVVALSD
-595 KTIGELQTV
+595 KTIGELQTA
-604 GIDDLINTARLSD
+604 GIDDIINTARLSG
-617 VMDIDGDVFVSGDDF
+617 VMDIDGDVFLEDSTT
-632 LSIPKEFVLDVDAKN
+632 DAKFILDLDKNN

-657 GEKAEYK
+657 GEDAEYKYK

-691 AVVNSTLLKEVVKV
+691 DVVNSTLLKEVVKV

-710 LRVAT
+710 LSVAT
-715 AADTGRKKYISLT
+715 AADIDNTSVRKYISLA
-728 DVYVDPVYEAT
+728 DVYAAPAAP

-749 VDTDPDTDIKFVRA
+749 VETDPDTDIKFVRA
-763 RGTIEAGVTQY
+763 RGTIAAGVTQY

-803 VNGATLSDVLEI
+803 VNNAKLSDVLEI
-815 DGKVYVKATG
+815 DGKVYVKATA
-825 FDAAVATSYDKIG
+825 FDAAVALSYAKIG
-838 QHVAYYKDGN
+838 EHVAYYKDGN

-857 NNNGDYVYLDK
+857 NNNGNYVLLSSGYYK
-868 EQDGTPVNDHI
+868 PTSRFNKTGESYTSSSDGEWFQI
-879 KFGTLYNEHGVA
+879 GTEWHNMNE
-891 EANGAYFKYNGNLYK
+891 
-906 LSDYKRYKFDGET
+906 YKRYNFDGEA
-919 ATVYYACIYNG
+919 ATEYYACIYDG

-942 TVKDLADSGTMD
+942 TVQDLADSGTMD

-969 DKNSVLY
+969 DKNSILY

-984 SIEAEVSDKIKVA
+984 SIEAEVSDKIKDA
-997 TLRDLNKWGNLGLK
+997 TLRELNTWGNLGLT
-1011 ETDDELKKK
+1011 EAELNKTVK
-1020 VYYNGATIEVGD
+1020 VTGEKVGE
-1032 MKAVEFL
+1032 MKAADF
-1039 IFAIKALPTL
+1039 IRIAIRLATE

>member
-102 ITVDDKSREM
+102 ITVDDKSRET
-112 LDAMKVADV
+112 LGAMKVADV

-131 NCFTLGDVLKKADID
+131 NCFTLGDVLKKTGID
-146 TTSGLASKPIVQ
+146 TTTGLASKPIVQ

-208 GDLNSAINNIKLEDV
+208 GDLNSAINNIKFEDV

-235 DYQNN
+235 NN
-240 TAVLYRRSRAQFSP
+240 TGAVLYKKESGGEIKLKQ
-254 KTLIAANGTSECFE
+254 LIEADGTSEFFKFVNTE
-268 YVSNDK
+268 AKDPAK
-274 KVSGETYYLLDADAG
+274 TYYKLNREEG

-294 DDGNWKLKAGAEL
+294 DDGNWELIKEL
-307 PYFKNRYDKSG
+307 PDFNNRYDISG
-318 NQNRFGI
+318 KRNRFGL
-325 AYVVPEDSH
+325 AYVVLVDDNGIKITKRYADKECTVENED
-334 GMTVTERYDADYST
+334 GMYYFKYTKDAAGTNYRY
-348 KNESGLFY
+348 
-356 YEYDFVT
+356 
-363 ATEAGVEYFYRVGAA
+363 GAA
-378 VRTKIQDATGTEP
+378 VRTKIEGTDP
-391 AKYAEIIEWRGYVET
+391 AQYKEVIEWRGYVEATDGFVNT
-406 TKADYFEAEPWKTY
+406 TPETY
-420 GYSRDGKVTDEEL
+420 GYSSPAQYEKEEL
-433 REHPSTDSLARY
+433 VKQENPDLIIC

-510 VGDIMKVVSDTTAEK
+510 VGDIMKVVSVTTAEK

-532 ALPALSAGKEYSGTF
+532 ALPALSAGKEYKGTF
-547 ITAKYRDKTVDE
+547 ITAKDGDKTVY
-559 DKTVFL
+559 L

-571 LTGFGDRYNIT
+571 LIGFGDRYNIT
-582 EKASNRVVVELAK
+582 EKASNGVVVALAD
-595 KTIGELQTV
+595 KTIGELQTA
-604 GIDDLINTARLSD
+604 GIDDLINAARLSD
-617 VMDIDGDVFVSGDDF
+617 VMDVDGDVFV
-632 LSIPKEFVLDVDAKN
+632 LDSTADAKFILDEDAHG
-647 ENGFFRLAAK
+647 ENGFFRLAAA
-657 GEKAEYK
+657 GETAEYK

-691 AVVNSTLLKEVVKV
+691 DVVNSTLLKEVVKV

-710 LRVAT
+710 LSVAT
-715 AADTGRKKYISLT
+715 AAQKDDTSVRKYISLA
-728 DVYVDPVYEAT
+728 DVYAAPVAP

-749 VDTDPDTDIKFVRA
+749 VESDPDTDIKFVRA
-763 RGTIEAGVTQY
+763 TGTIAAGVTQY

-803 VNGATLSDVLEI
+803 VNEATLSDVLEI
-815 DGKVYVKATG
+815 DGKVYVKAAD
-825 FDAAVATSYDKIG
+825 FDAAVATSYEKTG

-891 EANGAYFKYNGNLYK
+891 ETNGAYFKYNGNLYK

-919 ATVYYACIYNG
+919 ATEYYACIYNG

-942 TVKDLADSGTMD
+942 TVKDLADGGTMD

-984 SIEAEVSDKIKVA
+984 SIEAEVTDKIKDA
-997 TLRDLNKWGNLGLK
+997 TLRELNAWGNLGLT
-1011 ETDDELKKK
+1011 EEELNKT
-1020 VYYNGATIEVGD
+1020 VRGTTIKVGD
-1032 MKAVEFL
+1032 MKAAEFL
-1039 IFAIKALPTL
+1039 KLAIQFATNP

>member
-83 DAKRIF
+83 DVKRIF

-102 ITVDDKSREM
+102 ITVDDKSRET
-112 LDAMKVADV
+112 LGALKVADV
-121 FKDNNLKVVL
+121 FKDDNLKVVL
-131 NCFTLGDVLKKADID
+131 NCFTLGDVLKKTGID
-146 TTSGLASKPIVQ
+146 TTTGLASKPIVQ

-208 GDLNSAINNIKLEDV
+208 GDLNSAINNIKFEDV

-235 DYQNN
+235 DK
-240 TAVLYRRSRAQFSP
+240 TGAVLYKKESGGEI
-254 KTLIAANGTSECFE
+254 KLKKLIEADGTSEFFKFVNTE
-268 YVSNDK
+268 AKDPAK
-274 KVSGETYYLLDADAG
+274 TYYKLNREEG

-294 DDGNWKLKAGAEL
+294 DDGNWELIKEL
-307 PYFKNRYDKSG
+307 PDFNNRYDISG
-318 NQNRFGI
+318 KRNRFGL
-325 AYVVPEDSH
+325 AYVVLVDDNQIKITKRYADRDCTVENED
-334 GMTVTERYDADYST
+334 GMYYFKYTKDAAGTNYRY
-348 KNESGLFY
+348 
-356 YEYDFVT
+356 
-363 ATEAGVEYFYRVGAA
+363 GAA
-378 VRTKIQDATGTEP
+378 IRTKIEGTDP
-391 AKYAEIIEWRGYVET
+391 AQYKEVIEWRGYVEATDGFVNT
-406 TKADYFEAEPWKTY
+406 TPETY
-420 GYSRDGKVTDEEL
+420 GYSSPAQYEKEEL
-433 REHPSTDSLARY
+433 VKQETPDLIIC

-510 VGDIMKVVSDTTAEK
+510 VGDIMKVVSVTTAEK

-532 ALPALSAGKEYSGTF
+532 ALPALPAGKEYKGTF
-547 ITAKYRDKTVDE
+547 ITAKDGDKTVY
-559 DKTVFL
+559 L

-571 LTGFGDRYNIT
+571 LAGFGDRYNIT
-582 EKASNRVVVELAK
+582 EKASNGVVVALAD
-595 KTIGELQTV
+595 KTIGELQTA
-604 GIDDLINTARLSD
+604 GIDDLVNAARLSD
-617 VMDIDGDVFVSGDDF
+617 VMDVDGDVFV
-632 LSIPKEFVLDVDAKN
+632 LDSTADAKFILDEDAHG
-647 ENGFFRLAAK
+647 ENGFFRLAAA
-657 GEKAEYK
+657 GETAEYK

-671 NAVVKKLST
+671 NAVIKKLST

-691 AVVNSTLLKEVVKV
+691 DVVNSTLLKEVVKV

-715 AADTGRKKYISLT
+715 TAEIDNTSVRKYISLA
-728 DVYVDPVYEAT
+728 DVYSAPVAP

-749 VDTDPDTDIKFVRA
+749 VETDPDTDIKFVRA

-803 VNGATLSDVLEI
+803 VNRATLSDVLEI
-815 DGKVYVKATG
+815 DGKVYVKAAD
-825 FDAAVATSYDKIG
+825 FDAAVATSHDKIG

-848 LFLEAGYVR
+848 LFLEAGYIR
-857 NNNGDYVYLDK
+857 NNNGDYVLLSSGYYKPTARFDK
-868 EQDGTPVNDHI
+868 TGESYTSSPDGEWFQI
-879 KFGTLYNEHGVA
+879 GTEWHNM
-891 EANGAYFKYNGNLYK
+891 N
-906 LSDYKRYKFDGET
+906 DYKRFKFDGET
-919 ATVYYACIYNG
+919 AAEYYACIYDG

-969 DKNSVLY
+969 DTNSILY

-997 TLRDLNKWGNLGLK
+997 TLRELNTWGNLGLT
-1011 ETDDELKKK
+1011 EEELNKTVTGTTKK
-1020 VYYNGATIEVGD
+1020 VGD
-1032 MKAVEFL
+1032 MKAAEFL
-1039 IFAIKALPTL
+1039 KLAIQFATNP

>member
-102 ITVDDKSREM
+102 ITVDDKSRET
-112 LDAMKVADV
+112 LGALKVADV
-121 FKDNNLKVVL
+121 FKDDNLKVVL
-131 NCFTLGDVLKKADID
+131 NCFTLGDVLKKTGID
-146 TTSGLASKPIVQ
+146 TTTGLASKPIVQ

-171 LLKSLEINEMTIAE
+171 LLKSLELNEMTIAE

-208 GDLNSAINNIKLEDV
+208 GDLNSAINNIKFEDV
-223 LPDFDRDFYAEW
+223 LPDFDRDLYTEW

-240 TAVLYRRSRAQFSP
+240 TAVLYRRSRAQFP
-254 KTLIAANGTSECFE
+254 QKTLVAANGTSEYFE

-294 DDGNWKLKAGAEL
+294 DAGNWKLKAGAEL

-363 ATEAGVEYFYRVGAA
+363 ATEAGIEYFYRVGAA

-433 REHPSTDSLARY
+433 TEYSSTDSLVRY
-445 ALVHVGKSEPVL
+445 ALMHVGKSEPVL

-510 VGDIMKVVSDTTAEK
+510 VGDIMKVVSVTTAEK

-532 ALPALSAGKEYSGTF
+532 ALPALSAGKEYKGTF
-547 ITAKYRDKTVDE
+547 ITAKDGDKTVY
-559 DKTVFL
+559 L

-571 LTGFGDRYNIT
+571 LAGFGDRYNIT
-582 EKASNRVVVELAK
+582 EKASNGVVVALSE
-595 KTIGELQTV
+595 KTIGELQTA
-604 GIDDLINTARLSD
+604 GIDDLVNAARLSD
-617 VMDIDGDVFVSGDDF
+617 VMDVDGDVFV
-632 LSIPKEFVLDVDAKN
+632 LDSTADAKFILDEDAHG
-647 ENGFFRLAAK
+647 ENGFFRLAAA
-657 GEKAEYK
+657 GETAEYK

-691 AVVNSTLLKEVVKV
+691 DVVNSTLLKEVVEV

-710 LRVAT
+710 LKVAT
-715 AADTGRKKYISLT
+715 AADIGNTSVRKYISLA
-728 DVYVDPVYEAT
+728 DVYAAP

-749 VDTDPDTDIKFVRA
+749 VETDPDTDIKFVRA
-763 RGTIEAGVTQY
+763 RGTIAAGVTQY

-815 DGKVYVKATG
+815 DGKVYVKAAD
-825 FDAAVATSYDKIG
+825 FDAAVATSHDKIG

-857 NNNGDYVYLDK
+857 NNNGDYVLLSSGYYKPTARFDK
-868 EQDGTPVNDHI
+868 TGESYTSSPDGEWFQI
-879 KFGTLYNEHGVA
+879 GTEWHNM
-891 EANGAYFKYNGNLYK
+891 N
-906 LSDYKRYKFDGET
+906 DYKRFKFDGET
-919 ATVYYACIYNG
+919 ASEYYACIYDG

-969 DKNSVLY
+969 DKNSILY

-1020 VYYNGATIEVGD
+1020 VYYNGATIEVGN

-1039 IFAIKALPTL
+1039 ILAIKALPPTL

>member
-102 ITVDDKSREM
+102 ITVDDKSRET
-112 LDAMKVADV
+112 LGAMKVADV

-131 NCFTLGDVLKKADID
+131 NCFTLGDVLKKTGID

-208 GDLNSAINNIKLEDV
+208 GDLNSAINSIKFEDV

-235 DYQNN
+235 DN
-240 TAVLYRRSRAQFSP
+240 TGAVLYKKESGGEIKLKQ
-254 KTLIAANGTSECFE
+254 LIEADGTSEFFKFVNTE
-268 YVSNDK
+268 AKDPAK
-274 KVSGETYYLLDADAG
+274 TYYKLNREEG

-294 DDGNWKLKAGAEL
+294 DDGNWELIKEL
-307 PYFKNRYDKSG
+307 PDFNNRYDISG
-318 NQNRFGI
+318 KRNRFGL
-325 AYVVPEDSH
+325 AYVVLVDDNQIKITKRYADRDCTVENED
-334 GMTVTERYDADYST
+334 GMYYFKYTKDAAGTNYRY
-348 KNESGLFY
+348 
-356 YEYDFVT
+356 
-363 ATEAGVEYFYRVGAA
+363 GAA
-378 VRTKIQDATGTEP
+378 IRTKIEGTDP
-391 AKYAEIIEWRGYVET
+391 AQYKEVIEWRGYVEATDGFVNT
-406 TKADYFEAEPWKTY
+406 TPETY
-420 GYSRDGKVTDEEL
+420 GYSSHAQYEKEEL
-433 REHPSTDSLARY
+433 VKQENPDLIIC

-510 VGDIMKVVSDTTAEK
+510 VGDIMKVVSVTTAEK
-525 ATDGAYI
+525 VADGAYI
-532 ALPALSAGKEYSGTF
+532 ALPALSEGKEYKGTF
-547 ITAKYRDKTVDE
+547 ITAKYRDKTIDE

-565 VKYKDG
+565 VKYKKG
-571 LTGFGDRYNIT
+571 LAFTGDRYNIT
-582 EKASNRVVVELAK
+582 EKASNGVVVALAD
-595 KTIGELQTV
+595 KTIGELQTA

-617 VMDIDGDVFVSGDDF
+617 VMDIDGDVFVLDSTADA
-632 LSIPKEFVLDVDAKN
+632 KFVLDLDANN
-647 ENGFFRLAAK
+647 ENGFFRLAAADDTAK
-657 GEKAEYK
+657 DKYK

-671 NAVVKKLST
+671 NAVIKKLST

-691 AVVNSTLLKEVVKV
+691 AVVNNTLLKEVVKV

-715 AADTGRKKYISLT
+715 AADIDNTSRRKYISLA
-728 DVYVDPVYEAT
+728 DVYAAP

-749 VDTDPDTDIKFVRA
+749 VETDPDTDIKFVRA
-763 RGTIEAGVTQY
+763 RGTIAATVTQY

-815 DGKVYVKATG
+815 DGKVYVKAAD
-825 FDAAVATSYDKIG
+825 FDAAVALSNAKIG

-857 NNNGDYVYLDK
+857 NNNGDYVYFDK
-868 EQDGTPVNDHI
+868 EQDGTQVNDHI
-879 KFGTLYNEHGVA
+879 KFGTLYNEHGVE
-891 EANGAYFKYNGNLYK
+891 EADGAYFKYNGNLYK

-919 ATVYYACIYNG
+919 AAEYYACIYDG

-969 DKNSVLY
+969 DKNSILY

-997 TLRDLNKWGNLGLK
+997 TLRELNAWGNLGMS
-1011 ETDDELKKK
+1011 E
-1020 VYYNGATIEVGD
+1020 ATLD
-1032 MKAVEFL
+1032 
-1039 IFAIKALPTL
+1039 AIKAANGGKDLTASEFFKGLNVRLVDGKLEIYFKFE

>member
-102 ITVDDKSREM
+102 ITVDDKSRET
-112 LDAMKVADV
+112 LGALKVADV
-121 FKDNNLKVVL
+121 FKDDNLKVVL
-131 NCFTLGDVLKKADID
+131 NCFTLGDVLKKTGID
-146 TTSGLASKPIVQ
+146 TTTGLASKPIVQ

-208 GDLNSAINNIKLEDV
+208 GDLNSAINNIKFEDV
-223 LPDFDRDFYAEW
+223 LPDFDRDLYTEW

-240 TAVLYRRSRAQFSP
+240 TAVLYRRSRAQFP
-254 KTLIAANGTSECFE
+254 QKTLIAANGTSEYFE

-318 NQNRFGI
+318 NQNRFGV

-433 REHPSTDSLARY
+433 QEHPSTDSLARY
-445 ALVHVGKSEPVL
+445 ALMHVGKSEPVL

-510 VGDIMKVVSDTTAEK
+510 VGDIMKVVSVTTAEK
-525 ATDGAYI
+525 ATDGEYI
-532 ALPALSAGKEYSGTF
+532 ALPALPAGKEYKGTF
-547 ITAKYRDKTVDE
+547 ITAKDGDKTVY
-559 DKTVFL
+559 L

-571 LTGFGDRYNIT
+571 LAFTGDRYNIT
-582 EKASNRVVVELAK
+582 EKASNGVVVALAD
-595 KTIGELQTV
+595 KTIGELQTA
-604 GIDDLINTARLSD
+604 GIDDLVNAARLSS
-617 VMDIDGDVFVSGDDF
+617 VMDIDGDVFV
-632 LSIPKEFVLDVDAKN
+632 LDSTADAKFILDEDAHG
-647 ENGFFRLAAK
+647 ENGFFRLAAA
-657 GEKAEYK
+657 GETAEYK

-691 AVVNSTLLKEVVKV
+691 DVVNSTLLKEVVEV

-710 LRVAT
+710 LKVAT
-715 AADTGRKKYISLT
+715 AADIGNTSVRKYISLA
-728 DVYVDPVYEAT
+728 DVYAAP

-749 VDTDPDTDIKFVRA
+749 VETDPDTDIKFVRA
-763 RGTIEAGVTQY
+763 RGTIAAGVTQY

-815 DGKVYVKATG
+815 DGKVYVKATD
-825 FDAAVATSYDKIG
+825 FDAAVALSHDKIG

-857 NNNGDYVYLDK
+857 NNNGDYVLLSSGYYKPTARFDK
-868 EQDGTPVNDHI
+868 TGGSYTSSPDGEWFQI
-879 KFGTLYNEHGVA
+879 GTEWHNM
-891 EANGAYFKYNGNLYK
+891 N
-906 LSDYKRYKFDGET
+906 DYKRFKFDGET
-919 ATVYYACIYNG
+919 ATEYYACIYDG

-969 DKNSVLY
+969 DTNSILY

-997 TLRDLNKWGNLGLK
+997 TLRELNTWGNLGMS
-1011 ETDDELKKK
+1011 E
-1020 VYYNGATIEVGD
+1020 ATLD
-1032 MKAVEFL
+1032 
-1039 IFAIKALPTL
+1039 AIKVANGGEDLTASEFFKGLNARFVDGKLEIYFKFE

>member
-102 ITVDDKSREM
+102 ITVDDKSRET
-112 LDAMKVADV
+112 LGALKVADV
-121 FKDNNLKVVL
+121 FKDDNLKVVL
-131 NCFTLGDVLKKADID
+131 NCFTLGDVLKKTGID
-146 TTSGLASKPIVQ
+146 TTTGLASKPIVQ

-208 GDLNSAINNIKLEDV
+208 GDLNSAINDIKFEDV

-235 DYQNN
+235 DK
-240 TAVLYRRSRAQFSP
+240 TGAVLYKKESGGEIKLKQ
-254 KTLIAANGTSECFE
+254 LIEADGTSEFFKFVNTE
-268 YVSNDK
+268 AKDPAK
-274 KVSGETYYLLDADAG
+274 TYYKLNREEG

-294 DDGNWKLKAGAEL
+294 DDGNWELIKEL
-307 PYFKNRYDKSG
+307 PDFNNRYDISG
-318 NQNRFGI
+318 KRNRFGL
-325 AYVVPEDSH
+325 AYVVLVDDNQIKITKRYADRDCTVENED
-334 GMTVTERYDADYST
+334 GMYYFKYTKDAAGTNYRY
-348 KNESGLFY
+348 
-356 YEYDFVT
+356 
-363 ATEAGVEYFYRVGAA
+363 GAA
-378 VRTKIQDATGTEP
+378 IRTKIQDATGTEP

-433 REHPSTDSLARY
+433 TEYSSTDSLVRY
-445 ALVHVGKSEPVL
+445 ALMHVGKSEPVL

-510 VGDIMKVVSDTTAEK
+510 VGDIMKVVSVTTAEK

-532 ALPALSAGKEYSGTF
+532 ALPALPAGKEYKGTF
-547 ITAKYRDKTVDE
+547 ITAKDGDKTVY
-559 DKTVFL
+559 L

-571 LTGFGDRYNIT
+571 LAFTGDRYNII
-582 EKASNRVVVELAK
+582 EKASNGVVVALSE
-595 KTIGELQTV
+595 KTIGELQTA
-604 GIDDLINTARLSD
+604 GIDDLVNAARLSD
-617 VMDIDGDVFVSGDDF
+617 VMDVDGDVFV
-632 LSIPKEFVLDVDAKN
+632 LDSTADAKFILDLDAHG

-657 GEKAEYK
+657 GEEAEYK

-671 NAVVKKLST
+671 NAVIKKLST
-680 IGVNNIAARMD
+680 IGVNNIAARMND
-691 AVVNSTLLKEVVKV
+691 VVNSTLLKEVVKV

-710 LRVAT
+710 LKVAT
-715 AADTGRKKYISLT
+715 AADIGNRYISLA
-728 DVYVDPVYEAT
+728 DVYAT
-739 EYAGTFNVGY
+739 PAAPEYAGTFNVGY
-749 VDTDPDTDIKFVRA
+749 VETDPDTDIKFVRA
-763 RGTIEAGVTQY
+763 RGTIAAGVTQY

-825 FDAAVATSYDKIG
+825 FDAAVATSYEKTG

-868 EQDGTPVNDHI
+868 EQNGTQVNDHI
-879 KFGTLYNEHGVA
+879 KFGTLYNEHG
-891 EANGAYFKYNGNLYK
+891 EEETDGAYFKYNGNLYK
-906 LSDYKRYKFDGET
+906 LSDYKRYNFDGET
-919 ATVYYACIYNG
+919 AAEYYACIYDG

-942 TVKDLADSGTMD
+942 TVKDLADNGTMD

-976 GLGNSKIS
+976 GLGNSKVS
-984 SIEAEVSDKIKVA
+984 SIEAEVTDKIKDA
-997 TLRDLNKWGNLGLK
+997 TLRELNTWGNLGLT
-1011 ETDDELKKK
+1011 EEELNKT
-1020 VYYNGATIEVGD
+1020 VRGTTIKVGD
-1032 MKAVEFL
+1032 MKAAEFL
-1039 IFAIKALPTL
+1039 KLAIQFATNP

>member
-102 ITVDDKSREM
+102 ITVDDKSREA
-112 LDAMKVADV
+112 LGALKVADV
-121 FKDNNLKVVL
+121 FKDDNLKVVL
-131 NCFTLGDVLKKADID
+131 NCFTLGDVLKKTGID
-146 TTSGLASKPIVQ
+146 TTTGLASKPIVQ

-171 LLKSLEINEMTIAE
+171 LLKSLELNEMTIAE

-208 GDLNSAINNIKLEDV
+208 GDLNSAINNIKFEDV
-223 LPDFDRDFYAEW
+223 LPDFDRDLYTEW

-240 TAVLYRRSRAQFSP
+240 TAVLYRRSRAQFP
-254 KTLIAANGTSECFE
+254 QKTLIAANGTSEYFE
-268 YVSNDK
+268 YVPNDK

-294 DDGNWKLKAGAEL
+294 DAGNWKLKAGAEL

-363 ATEAGVEYFYRVGAA
+363 ATEAGIEYFYRVGAA

-406 TKADYFEAEPWKTY
+406 TKTDYFEAEPWKTY

-433 REHPSTDSLARY
+433 TEYSSTDSLVRY
-445 ALVHVGKSEPVL
+445 ALMHVGKSEPVL

-510 VGDIMKVVSDTTAEK
+510 VGDIMRVVSVTTAEK
-525 ATDGAYI
+525 ATDGEYI
-532 ALPALSAGKEYSGTF
+532 ALPALSAGKEYKGTF
-547 ITAKYRDKTVDE
+547 ITAKDGDKTVY
-559 DKTVFL
+559 L

-571 LTGFGDRYNIT
+571 LAGFGDRYNIT
-582 EKASNRVVVELAK
+582 EKASNGVVVALSE
-595 KTIGELQTV
+595 KTIGELQTA
-604 GIDDLINTARLSD
+604 GIDDLVNTARLSD
-617 VMDIDGDVFVSGDDF
+617 VMDVDGDVFV
-632 LSIPKEFVLDVDAKN
+632 LDSTADAKFILDEDANN
-647 ENGFFRLAAK
+647 ENGFFRLAAA
-657 GEKAEYK
+657 GETAEYK

-691 AVVNSTLLKEVVKV
+691 DVVNSTLLKEVVEV

-710 LRVAT
+710 LKVAT
-715 AADTGRKKYISLT
+715 AADIGNTSVRKYISLA
-728 DVYVDPVYEAT
+728 DVYAAP

-749 VDTDPDTDIKFVRA
+749 VETDPDTDIKFVRA
-763 RGTIEAGVTQY
+763 TGTIAASVTQY

-815 DGKVYVKATG
+815 DGKVYVKATD
-825 FDAAVATSYDKIG
+825 FDAAVALSHDKIG

-857 NNNGDYVYLDK
+857 NNNGNYVLLSSGYYKPTARFDK
-868 EQDGTPVNDHI
+868 TGESYTSSPDGEWFQI
-879 KFGTLYNEHGVA
+879 GTEWHNM
-891 EANGAYFKYNGNLYK
+891 N
-906 LSDYKRYKFDGET
+906 DYKRFKFDGET
-919 ATVYYACIYNG
+919 ASEYYACIYDG

-997 TLRDLNKWGNLGLK
+997 TLRELNTWGNLGLT
-1011 ETDDELKKK
+1011 EEELNKTVKGTTIK
-1020 VYYNGATIEVGD
+1020 VGE
-1032 MKAVEFL
+1032 MKAADF
-1039 IFAIKALPTL
+1039 IRIAIRFATE

>member
-6 GKFLTFILGLVVGV
+6 GKFLTFILGIVVGV

-102 ITVDDKSREM
+102 ITVDDKSRET
-112 LDAMKVADV
+112 LGALKVADV
-121 FKDNNLKVVL
+121 FKDDNLKVVL
-131 NCFTLGDVLKKADID
+131 NCFTLGDVLKKTGID
-146 TTSGLASKPIVQ
+146 TTTGLASKPIVQ

-171 LLKSLEINEMTIAE
+171 LLKSLELNEMTIAE

-208 GDLNSAINNIKLEDV
+208 GDLNSAINNIKFEDV
-223 LPDFDRDFYAEW
+223 LPDFDRDLYTEW

-240 TAVLYRRSRAQFSP
+240 TAVLYRRSRAQFP
-254 KTLIAANGTSECFE
+254 QKTLIAANGTSEYFE

-294 DDGNWKLKAGAEL
+294 DAGNWKLKAGAEL

-433 REHPSTDSLARY
+433 TEYSSTDSLVRY
-445 ALVHVGKSEPVL
+445 ALMHVGKSEPVL

-482 ITDDSADILKKLKDS
+482 ITDASADILKKLKDS

-510 VGDIMKVVSDTTAEK
+510 VGDIMKVVSVTTAEK
-525 ATDGAYI
+525 ATDGEYI
-532 ALPALSAGKEYSGTF
+532 ALPALSAGKEYKGTF
-547 ITAKYRDKTVDE
+547 ITAKEGDKTVY
-559 DKTVFL
+559 L

-571 LTGFGDRYNIT
+571 LAGFGDRYNIT
-582 EKASNRVVVELAK
+582 EKASNGVVVALSE
-595 KTIGELQTV
+595 KTIGELQTA

-617 VMDIDGDVFVSGDDF
+617 VMDVDGDVFV
-632 LSIPKEFVLDVDAKN
+632 LDSTADAKFILDEDANN
-647 ENGFFRLAAK
+647 ENGFFRLAAA
-657 GEKAEYK
+657 GETAEYK

-691 AVVNSTLLKEVVKV
+691 DVVNSTLLKEVVEV

-710 LRVAT
+710 LKVAT
-715 AADTGRKKYISLT
+715 AADIGNTSVRKYISLA
-728 DVYVDPVYEAT
+728 DVYAAPD
-739 EYAGTFNVGY
+739 YAGTFNVGY
-749 VDTDPDTDIKFVRA
+749 VETDPDTDIKFVRA
-763 RGTIEAGVTQY
+763 RGTIEASVTQY

-815 DGKVYVKATG
+815 DGKVYVKAAD
-825 FDAAVATSYDKIG
+825 FDAAVATSHDKIG

-857 NNNGDYVYLDK
+857 NNNGDYVLLSSGYYKPTARFDK
-868 EQDGTPVNDHI
+868 TGESYTSSPDGEWFQI
-879 KFGTLYNEHGVA
+879 GTEWHNM
-891 EANGAYFKYNGNLYK
+891 N
-906 LSDYKRYKFDGET
+906 DYKRFKFDGET
-919 ATVYYACIYNG
+919 ASEYYACIYDG

-969 DKNSVLY
+969 DTNSILY

-997 TLRDLNKWGNLGLK
+997 TLRELNAWGNLGMS
-1011 ETDDELKKK
+1011 E
-1020 VYYNGATIEVGD
+1020 ATLD
-1032 MKAVEFL
+1032 
-1039 IFAIKALPTL
+1039 AIKTANGGKDLTASEFFKGLKVGVDATGKPIIYFSLS

>member
-102 ITVDDKSREM
+102 ITVDDKSRET
-112 LDAMKVADV
+112 LGALKVADV
-121 FKDNNLKVVL
+121 FKDDNLKVVL
-131 NCFTLGDVLKKADID
+131 NCFTLGDVLKKTGID
-146 TTSGLASKPIVQ
+146 TTTGLASKPIVQ

-208 GDLNSAINNIKLEDV
+208 GDLNSAINNIKFEDV
-223 LPDFDRDFYAEW
+223 LPDFDRDLYTEW

-254 KTLIAANGTSECFE
+254 KTLIAANGTSEYFE

-294 DDGNWKLKAGAEL
+294 DAGNWKLKAGAEL

-378 VRTKIQDATGTEP
+378 VRTKIQDATGTES

-406 TKADYFEAEPWKTY
+406 TKADYFAAEPWKTY

-433 REHPSTDSLARY
+433 QEHPSTDSLARY
-445 ALVHVGKSEPVL
+445 ALMHVGKSEPVL

-482 ITDDSADILKKLKDS
+482 ITDASADILKKLKDS

-510 VGDIMKVVSDTTAEK
+510 VGDIMKVVSVTTAEK

-532 ALPALSAGKEYSGTF
+532 ALPAGKEYKGTF
-547 ITAKYRDKTVDE
+547 ITAKDGDKTVY
-559 DKTVFL
+559 L

-571 LTGFGDRYNIT
+571 LAFTGDRYNIT
-582 EKASNRVVVELAK
+582 EKASNGVVVALSE
-595 KTIGELQTV
+595 KTIGELQTA
-604 GIDDLINTARLSD
+604 GIDDLVNAARLSD
-617 VMDIDGDVFVSGDDF
+617 VMDVDGDVFV
-632 LSIPKEFVLDVDAKN
+632 LDSTADAKFILDEDANN
-647 ENGFFRLAAK
+647 ENGFFRLAAA
-657 GEKAEYK
+657 GETAEYK

-691 AVVNSTLLKEVVKV
+691 DVVNSTLLKEVVEV

-710 LRVAT
+710 LKVAT
-715 AADTGRKKYISLT
+715 AADIGNTSVRKYISLA
-728 DVYVDPVYEAT
+728 DVYAAPD
-739 EYAGTFNVGY
+739 YAGTFNVGY
-749 VDTDPDTDIKFVRA
+749 VETDPDTDIKFVRA
-763 RGTIEAGVTQY
+763 RGTIAAGVTQY

-803 VNGATLSDVLEI
+803 VNRATLSDVLEI
-815 DGKVYVKATG
+815 DGKVYVKAAD
-825 FDAAVATSYDKIG
+825 FDAAVALSHNKIG

-857 NNNGDYVYLDK
+857 NNNGDYVLLSSGYYKPTARFDK
-868 EQDGTPVNDHI
+868 TGESYTSSPDGEWFQI
-879 KFGTLYNEHGVA
+879 GTEWHNM
-891 EANGAYFKYNGNLYK
+891 N
-906 LSDYKRYKFDGET
+906 DYKRYNFDGET
-919 ATVYYACIYNG
+919 AAEYYACIYDG

-969 DKNSVLY
+969 DTNSILY

-997 TLRDLNKWGNLGLK
+997 TLRELNTWGNLGLT
-1011 ETDDELKKK
+1011 EEELNKTVKGTTKK
-1020 VYYNGATIEVGD
+1020 VGD
-1032 MKAVEFL
+1032 MKAAEFL
-1039 IFAIKALPTL
+1039 KLAIQFATNS

>member
-102 ITVDDKSREM
+102 ITVDDKSRET
-112 LDAMKVADV
+112 LGALKVADV
-121 FKDNNLKVVL
+121 FKDDNLKVVL
-131 NCFTLGDVLKKADID
+131 NCFTLGDVLKKTGID
-146 TTSGLASKPIVQ
+146 TTTGLASKPIVQ
-158 EHISEPVIDGFNA
+158 EHILEPVIDGFNA

-208 GDLNSAINNIKLEDV
+208 GDLNSAINNIKFEDV
-223 LPDFDRDFYAEW
+223 LPDFDRDLYTEW

-240 TAVLYRRSRAQFSP
+240 TAVLYRRSRAQFP
-254 KTLIAANGTSECFE
+254 QKTLIAANGTSEYFE

-318 NQNRFGI
+318 NQNRFGV

-406 TKADYFEAEPWKTY
+406 TKTDYFEAEPWKTY

-433 REHPSTDSLARY
+433 QEHPSTDSLVRY
-445 ALVHVGKSEPVL
+445 ALMHVGKSEPVL

-510 VGDIMKVVSDTTAEK
+510 VGDIMKVVSVTTAEK
-525 ATDGAYI
+525 ATDGEYI
-532 ALPALSAGKEYSGTF
+532 ALPALSAGKEYKGTF
-547 ITAKYRDKTVDE
+547 ITAKDGDKTVY
-559 DKTVFL
+559 L

-571 LTGFGDRYNIT
+571 LAGFGDRYNIT
-582 EKASNRVVVELAK
+582 EKASNGVVVALSE
-595 KTIGELQTV
+595 KTIGELQTA
-604 GIDDLINTARLSD
+604 GIDDLVNTARLSD
-617 VMDIDGDVFVSGDDF
+617 VMDVDGDVFV
-632 LSIPKEFVLDVDAKN
+632 LDSTADAKFILDEDANN
-647 ENGFFRLAAK
+647 ENGFFRLAAA
-657 GEKAEYK
+657 GETAEYK

-671 NAVVKKLST
+671 NAVIKKLST

-691 AVVNSTLLKEVVKV
+691 DVVNSTLLKEVVEV

-710 LRVAT
+710 LKVAT
-715 AADTGRKKYISLT
+715 AADIGNTSVRKYISLA
-728 DVYVDPVYEAT
+728 DVYAAP

-749 VDTDPDTDIKFVRA
+749 VETDPDTDIKFVRA
-763 RGTIEAGVTQY
+763 RGTIAAGVTQY

-803 VNGATLSDVLEI
+803 VNRATLSDVLEI
-815 DGKVYVKATG
+815 DGKVYVKAAD
-825 FDAAVATSYDKIG
+825 FDAAVATSHDKIG

-848 LFLEAGYVR
+848 LFLEAGYIR
-857 NNNGDYVYLDK
+857 NNNGDYVLLSSGYYKPTARFDK
-868 EQDGTPVNDHI
+868 TGGSYTSSPDGEWFQI
-879 KFGTLYNEHGVA
+879 GTEWHNM
-891 EANGAYFKYNGNLYK
+891 N
-906 LSDYKRYKFDGET
+906 DYKRFKFDGET
-919 ATVYYACIYNG
+919 ASEYYACIYDG

-969 DKNSVLY
+969 DKNSILY

-997 TLRDLNKWGNLGLK
+997 TLRELNAWGNLGMS
-1011 ETDDELKKK
+1011 E
-1020 VYYNGATIEVGD
+1020 ATLD
-1032 MKAVEFL
+1032 
-1039 IFAIKALPTL
+1039 AIKTANGGKDLTASEFFKGLKVGVDATGKPIIYFSLS

>member
-102 ITVDDKSREM
+102 ITVDDKSRET
-112 LDAMKVADV
+112 LGAMKVADV

-131 NCFTLGDVLKKADID
+131 NCFTLGDVLKKTGID

-208 GDLNSAINNIKLEDV
+208 GDLNSAINNIKFEDV

-240 TAVLYRRSRAQFSP
+240 TAVLYRRSRAQFP
-254 KTLIAANGTSECFE
+254 QKTLIAANGTSEYFE

-510 VGDIMKVVSDTTAEK
+510 VGDIMKVVSVTTAKK

-532 ALPALSAGKEYSGTF
+532 ALPALSAGKYEGTF
-547 ITAKYRDKTVDE
+547 IAAKEGDKDVY
-559 DKTVFL
+559 L

-571 LTGFGDRYNIT
+571 LAGFGARYNIK
-582 EKASNRVVVELAK
+582 KASNGVVVALAD
-595 KTIGELQTV
+595 KTIGELQTA
-604 GIDDLINTARLSD
+604 GIDDLINTALLSS
-617 VMDIDGDVFVSGDDF
+617 VMDIDGDVFVEDTSG
-632 LSIPKEFVLDVDAKN
+632 KFVFDTDTAGK
-647 ENGFFRLAAK
+647 NGFFRLAAADDTAK
-657 GEKAEYK
+657 DKYK

-763 RGTIEAGVTQY
+763 KGTIATGVTQY
-774 VIVDKASS
+774 VIVEKASS

-825 FDAAVATSYDKIG
+825 FDAAVATSYEKIG

-891 EANGAYFKYNGNLYK
+891 EADGAYFKYNGNLYK
-906 LSDYKRYKFDGET
+906 LSDYKRFRFDGET
-919 ATVYYACIYNG
+919 APAYYACIYEG

-969 DKNSVLY
+969 DKNSILY

-997 TLRDLNKWGNLGLK
+997 TLRDLNAWGNLGLT
-1011 ETDDELKKK
+1011 EAELNKTVKGTGIK
-1020 VYYNGATIEVGD
+1020 AGD
-1032 MKAVEFL
+1032 MKAADF
-1039 IFAIKALPTL
+1039 IRIAIRLATE